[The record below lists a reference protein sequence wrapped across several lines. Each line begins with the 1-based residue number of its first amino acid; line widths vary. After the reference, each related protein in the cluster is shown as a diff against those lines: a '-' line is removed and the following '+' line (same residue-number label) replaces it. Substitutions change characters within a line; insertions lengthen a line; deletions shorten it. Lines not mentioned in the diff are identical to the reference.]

1 MENTEDKR
9 PISSDKYSTALYNT
23 LKLNNAY
30 DKDYDTFYNDFYAPG
45 IKGYTYR
52 KEVYDF
58 MKKGGVDYI
67 GDTYEE
73 FASKIGLHAID
84 PQTQQ
89 TPMGADSISKDMP
102 PVEVTPT
109 KKPEAKKEEK
119 PEVSA
124 EAVSEN
130 QHPTDTL
137 QDFNPNVSRM
147 RNAGTDYYLQAAE
160 EISNN
165 AYSKSLEELANQAAK
180 DLKKKAYQ
188 KPKEDSYVRL
198 NQTARYIPIR
208 SLPKDADLD
217 SVFEAALTF
226 ENQVCGGAK
235 EYTFASLGGDIQERY
250 EKWKALKGLGS
261 SYTQETASM
270 SPNAVYLQAINLQ
283 ALGKERPAWIS
294 ELRWNEALNYDKNKL
309 NKITAELEQEDQK
322 RRLKRSDGAYPDD
335 VSLNG
340 MYHANYTALMA
351 SDIYNNGTNK
361 TIFVLFQDGRIRP
374 LQAPDPSI
382 LRGGVEA
389 QRELFRRQYEK
400 MTFGE
405 EGKDYTDPYE
415 KNRVVGNFLQNGEVC
430 HIIYFPYMIEQRRWD
445 DAQEL
450 IKIGLGGKFNEE
462 GVLLNPDDRLQIV
475 PVVVK
480 NGESEEDAIAKA
492 KVELDNKI
500 SKKLPYK
507 ETYLQQQIAQA
518 REALKKEQERLKQL
532 GDHDAVKGSFF
543 PRMYNPRYYKDFLE
557 STTEEGVKRSDEVA
571 LARGNIRK
579 LEESIKKYIQALE
592 ALRTGDKVGAWGGFL
607 EGISDLDNWTFGL
620 YNLRENLVAVK
631 AHEGKMGQE
640 AKDRLG
646 LARSLSQESM
656 SAFHRHGEGRLYGPA
671 FGAGYSFPFTIGA
684 IATYGAGNVA
694 ARGIIRGG
702 SRMAAKYGTNWL
714 FDTTIRATTRLAAIN
729 AAGVIDSSFQMPRI
743 ISDAAIEKM
752 GLMNYTFDE
761 NQRIVV
767 TGTQQEKSWG
777 HSLLHSGL
785 NTLVQNVSERVGTYV
800 LEPVAKAFGIGKISL
815 RSFGEALPYNK
826 TIHMIQNGAFAK
838 AMSKVYGTFEKGGY
852 DGFVNEVL
860 EEYIANPMT
869 ATFDENYTFADIF
882 DSRQNLDTA
891 LSVWASSILMLGLS
905 STASSVKYYR
915 TLRSVNSAY
924 DKAEANA
931 RRLFGNENWDKIQ
944 NTILRLEGEPLVNA
958 IYAGVCQNK
967 SLSDEQKKAFL
978 NYVRAQKAQA
988 VFNNAVSEKYSFS
1001 LTGEELNEMNAM
1013 TIHAYAE
1020 GRNMQTPQEYAQA
1033 QQAFADTREMAMS
1046 ALGVTDDIDAYLDTL
1061 GETPA
1066 EQLKKGVEAAKEK
1079 GLDEKAANAALSA
1092 YLNAR
1097 EQQKGALDA
1106 ITTDESIRRQ
1116 HANNVIRQITFE
1128 NEADSEGGSGKIIL
1142 VNVKGKEKPVF
1153 LIRGR
1158 YENGS
1163 ITGETVV
1170 ISEGNGVIEMI
1181 PASEVEGIVEES
1193 DAMTE
1198 RQREYDKID
1207 AENKEQQ
1214 RLINLNMDT
1223 PLAGQGGILMD
1234 EEGHRRQV
1242 GIKCVYND
1250 EQGNPASVLVIDQ
1263 NNNDYLI
1270 PIDVF
1275 REQRGRGRK
1284 FEAIE
1289 PYLDETDDEYH
1300 AAEGPMN
1307 EEYKL
1312 ANKEQEGVSEENAQ
1326 GAAEG
1331 VTPQPTTDATEKPT
1345 KPEVKYDYHVKM
1357 KDVGGNAVSGRVTN
1371 LTADGVEIEFDAPY
1385 NGKMVD
1391 RIPLAD
1397 FDSGVSEIADA
1408 NGNVLWNETE
1418 AVGDTEVSPQVDAT
1432 LTQVGQEDAEKPAIA
1447 QAEQDE
1453 AHKPTALERI
1463 PRNENGE
1470 PLFEQAENPEV
1481 AWDALVEFSDGNAAT
1496 AKEIADAMTEEKRK
1510 ALEKAQKLKLKGK
1523 TPAELLASK
1532 QANAAELVKA
1542 ESEYNHWQR
1551 MANVEQNRQNAIRA
1565 QQEAEA
1571 RQRATERAEAERAE
1585 REAREEAERR
1595 EREALEGIPEWH
1607 MDTPENARKRGA
1619 RRYGGQIFT
1628 RQEPVNGVV
1637 GKEVEV
1643 KFSQKDLPKG
1653 HVVVMEAEQ
1662 LQPSHIQGKRNPMFF
1677 IEEAQPK
1684 NRAEDVSQTAARNIA
1699 ENIRPQEITS
1709 STTAYTGAPTINTR
1723 GEVIQGNNRSDAL
1736 RYLWQNN
1743 LPKQQQAYKQYLLDQ
1758 AEQLGLDSNA
1768 INAMQHPVLVNQLDV
1783 DDAEAI
1789 RLGQMTAQDT
1799 ESGGVERIKPK
1810 NVAQK
1815 LGDNMRTF
1823 ANRLLSSSDNDVTF
1837 GQLVDRNGED
1847 VLNWMNQIGAISN
1860 TQYQSAFDSKG
1871 KLTPE
1876 AKNDL
1881 QKVLYQAVF
1890 KGGSQQL
1897 EEMFDRLPAKA
1908 QRAILSTA
1916 FRDMDSPFAGKMLP
1930 EIQSSII
1937 AYNALM
1943 QDEGFASAK
1952 NMEEVLRAIELFKH
1966 QTALDDRFEQYMPAD
1981 NFSNFALHLAGLY
1994 KASDMSQTTIAS
2006 YFNEMY
2012 DLAQGKKA
2020 ATLFEEADTTE
2031 YPLAEVIKKVLGID
2045 YKPAKNGNNNVANG
2059 GADVALRN
2067 QESQGRQPRSNKPS
2081 ASGEQNQTGTESSE
2095 RGEGVGVSDNKQ
2107 GRQVDIEVNAPRK
2120 GDLAEAQENRPK
2132 NSTQA
2137 AVENKESKP
2146 VRFEA
2151 GRRLTKEEKKEVL
2164 NTLRDAFKE
2173 NGVPYHIE
2181 ESDFGKERRVYEP
2194 TSEDWVKSDITGRPL
2209 RYYITLPDGRVAHPT
2224 ELFPNISGREV
2235 TGHVNRMALLEKEA
2249 SELISKQL
2257 NGFPSEYIPTAISI
2271 LKKMQSLPHD
2281 VRDMGYGPYFLVSY
2295 DYIFNGKYYG
2305 NSPLFVSL
2313 FAHSVVKESSDAI
2326 EATVKVVNNSYYM
2339 VDALLSALKK
2349 KYNSTQA
2356 AVESASAEVETSP
2369 TEAQKK
2375 AGNYK
2380 MGHVKVGAFDV
2391 TIENPKGSER
2401 SGTDANGKKWS
2412 VKMHNTY
2419 GYIRGTEGVDGDH
2432 IDVFLAEDMDKWD
2445 GKYVFVVDQY
2455 NPDGTFD
2462 EHKVMLGFNSM
2473 EEARSAYLSN
2483 YEKGWENGRRIVV
2496 AKIKTDGFQ
2505 KWVDSSHRKTKPF
2518 AHYVIAGAADVSDN
2532 EKKPSASK
2540 KGKPHVSKEN
2550 EVKRTVEHFPMET
2563 PEEAAAFD
2571 KRVPE
2576 MKDSELLAY
2585 MQEDG
2590 KGDINSAYHMNIYDE
2605 YDYRHT
2611 DEQTEA
2617 YNIYIQQLHDSNT
2630 TLEQAE
2636 EMLGNILGDVERFA
2650 TDERSQLIGQ
2660 SDALQ
2665 DYITEL
2671 ERQKEDERAEA
2682 ENSAENTDANHVGAA
2697 DVAENKS
2704 AEPVEADKSK
2714 QYGEYQEV
2722 YDNFVSDV
2730 ENRGMIPDLRAIKN
2744 KIRDTKRRLTVLK
2757 NGATTSIQSDE
2768 DLKRFEAAEKKLTD
2782 LLHVYEA
2789 MRDYTEARI
2798 KKAEAAAQRKPWS
2811 EKNAQER
2818 MDEASKNPLTEE
2830 EIQNAPTDEVNK
2842 ANALDYL
2849 SGNHGLIQS
2858 ISYLKVYEDV
2868 RNPNGS
2874 AASDSG
2880 TKDKTQLAGRSNSAS
2895 EGRDTGGKSGGT
2907 DGRVDNGGSR
2917 ENVSEQSDGGKSGE
2931 RSTRDNAGEGSNTG
2945 ISTEEQPVG
2954 RRDANSGKPRRGG
2967 TSWRT
2972 RSDGGRS
2979 GRGESGNPAT
2989 ENGTRRAASESVKE
3003 ESADDFLNQALGEFK
3018 DVLDDFIKAGRG
3030 ELSISLVGLNSKQME
3045 ILPRLIQVGAKVGYA
3060 YIRKGVHGFTEWANH
3075 VKEAIGKYLRDA
3087 NLSDDEIDAFIKEM
3101 WKSKIPFDGQIHT
3114 LEEWASIY
3122 SKKDLRN
3129 KVRTTI
3135 EKKREAQRQAES
3147 ISVKTGDIN
3156 NIRETLPFLLPQQ
3169 QEDVLRAETQF
3180 FDETHQDREH
3190 ANGKGYM
3197 FTNGTGTGKTYT
3209 GLGIVKRFVKQGKKR
3224 ILILTPS
3231 QPKVRDWIND
3241 GKNLGLEIKSLD
3253 DWAKE
3258 RGTTATTEAGE
3269 GTIITTYANFRQN
3282 EELLNGTFDLIVY
3295 DESHRLMENKNA
3307 ANTIGTN
3314 QHHMIANRDA
3324 AFATIRLRKINPF
3337 YQERDKVND
3346 EFKEKREQLVKELTQ
3361 ENPNEMD
3368 GSLVSKG
3375 LIPHSTDAF
3384 NWHEEDTER
3393 FPEFAQ
3399 LHNRFQ
3405 ELTETI
3411 IKEVDPQI
3419 EEQAKKDAAHT
3430 KVVFL
3435 SATPFNTREN
3445 IDYAQGYIFSYP
3457 DKEQTRGYSI
3467 ASPMTIFFEE
3477 HFGAA
3482 YKWRYGRLEHSE
3494 RNAEA
3499 IAQQE
3504 REFSDWLQHTLCT
3517 MSGRIIDSEY
3527 DYSRDFP
3534 VVSVEH
3540 AEEINNAAEEIL
3552 RDKYFN
3558 MAYHKVFGNYNYA
3571 GALFETLKV
3580 ATLIPRIKQH
3590 LEAGRK
3596 VVIFHRRVESK
3607 TPLIPPFAAML
3618 SACHAIIDEMKIKN
3632 KPKEEIDAAR
3642 HRLEELKEKWR
3653 GLLKWE
3659 SMLDYSMPREQIAK
3673 AFGADNVLY
3682 FSGQESTKVKNQA
3695 VDSFNNDESGKN
3707 IIVIQEASG
3716 KEGISLH
3723 DTTGKHQRVLITL
3736 ALPQS
3741 PITALQ
3747 IEGRIYR
3754 IGNRSNAIFE
3764 YPLLGLN
3771 SEIILFGQ
3779 KFNGQIG
3786 TTENLA
3792 LGSQARNLRESFA
3805 RSVEES
3811 GKDVPIEEQGFGGKE
3826 ADAAERDE
3834 TSPFDRA
3841 VLDYYGNQKLK
3852 GKRDSREGVDYYPTP
3867 EPLGFKMV
3875 EWGNLNDGET
3885 ALEPSAG
3892 HGAIARYVPSA
3903 NPLTA
3908 IEPSQNLFAK
3918 LQLKA
3923 GGSGRKFVNTIFEG
3937 YNVVNKHDVIFMN
3950 PPFGTGGR
3958 LAVDHV
3964 AKAFTHLTEGGRI
3977 VAIIPRGS
3985 TDKKFDKWIDE
3996 QENAV
4001 VTGEIMLP
4009 DITFQQAGTSVM
4021 ARVLVI
4027 DKVTN
4032 QSLRSEAESK
4042 YRRIDLSRRKYD
4054 KIEDFFEDIRDI
4066 QMPSRTIDEK
4076 ARMLKRA
4083 APALRDIK
4091 ELKGVVDVQAQDD
4104 GIDIRTK
4111 GSAMGFYLD
4120 LTVSDFSLQQQLR
4133 TKYQRY
4139 AQEIEWNEHRHNE
4152 KAVEIY
4158 KAYNDLV
4165 CRLLG
4170 KTEEEVESDITREKM
4185 GLEQPH
4191 EEQGVAIDV
4200 APQAEESPS
4209 SEQNESTTESS
4220 PYHYELKHHTK
4231 TGAEMFMAMPN
4242 EKSGLSSEEY
4252 SSMLAKAKKHGGYW
4266 NRFMKGFAFP
4276 SEKSAKDFLAETGN
4290 TEPQADERYQKAG
4303 TPLTPNSAEVA
4314 LRDAIA
4320 DLIRKSGLDVLE
4332 SKVGQQVL
4340 DEANGRYVR
4349 LSAKQKRAL
4358 ETATIADESTNNAT
4372 VVSSA
4377 AGAKIQ
4383 KNLEALADSY
4393 KKRPNK
4399 ARGFITDLSRSLD
4412 LEQHEASQYGT
4423 FVTEN
4428 GKTVTI
4434 RVSNH
4439 NARVSNFD
4447 RNGEIDG
4454 ISIVIS
4460 SHGNKGLN
4468 NDGNAHIVEFFY
4480 SKQSLERSEGK
4491 PLADIIR
4498 SVSTALK
4505 NGEFKDNTGL
4515 AQRQEV
4521 NEQTIREHRVYHGS
4535 GADFNHFDHS
4545 HMGEGQ
4551 GTQSFGWG
4559 TYVTSSKAIG
4569 KTYSES
4575 ARKKPTYLYG
4585 KFKMSSDEFHDYVL
4599 GAIVGYWNEDMLNDF
4614 MYNLERYG
4622 VTRAKDILK
4631 KGDLA
4636 QYKNLFY
4643 QSIGDTR
4650 NYAEGKIKAART
4662 LLSLKG
4668 IRIRKPKTHLY
4679 TVEIPEDNG
4688 SNYLD
4693 WKAEVGVRLLNKVNS
4708 QLEQQG
4714 KSLINP
4720 KLDKRHEF
4728 LSGEDLYRALSIK
4741 MAKDEATFIDYKA
4754 ASEFLSSLGLVGIK
4768 YPAGTI
4774 HGGAKEGDTNY
4785 VIFNEKDAKIT
4796 DHIRFFRTS
4805 NGEAYGFTVGGKIY
4819 IDPRIATAE
4828 TPIHEYAHLWAT
4840 AMREGNPTE
4849 WKNIV
4854 GLMKGTSV
4862 WAEVQ
4867 KLYPEL
4873 KNDDDI
4879 ADEVLAT
4886 FSGRRGAERLRA
4898 EQQKIMQ
4905 GDGSVFEKAAAV
4917 GALARVKQ
4925 ALSKFWKG
4933 VADFLGIHYTSA
4945 EEVADRVMKDL
4956 LEGVDPRKFGV
4967 SSNDDIRLSTSEELS
4982 QRYGSRWIEEQT
4994 NEDGRHTTQVK
5005 NTINSYKKFGD
5016 FVKRDSNGKNVSIL
5030 DASSGLGLGTEWM
5043 RENGMNVDDV
5053 EPYPSEN
5060 RIAPTYTSYN
5070 DIHKKYDY
5078 IISNAV
5084 LNVIP
5089 DDWRANVLHDMTDK
5103 LKKGGKLVIN
5113 VRSAESIRKQGK
5125 EGITRI
5131 TQDDASE
5138 ILVLRP
5144 NGSIKAYQKG
5154 FTKDELK
5161 KWCET
5166 ELGSDYSVEIA
5177 NEKNAGG
5184 SYDTAVVVTKNS
5196 ESDNILYRQG
5206 EDTPHVSTSS
5216 ESKTKAAQKA
5226 TENLNLGGRVVV
5238 HESTE
5243 GFEGREA
5250 TAKGWYDTRTGQ
5262 IHVVLSNN
5270 ADAADVTQTI
5280 LHEAVAHHG
5289 LRELFGHNVM
5299 DAFLD
5304 SVLAAAS
5311 QEVKDAINELRR
5323 GNGWNFRTATEEYLA
5338 GLAERTDFERMTAEE
5353 RGLFATLRRLFN
5365 RALEFLGLKNHE
5377 LSDRELAYI
5386 LWCSYQNLKTDVKGR
5401 YVAEAERIAMRYKLK
5416 AGKNAMTDTEKKE
5429 HSVLL
5434 RGKLDNLQEIL
5445 AKDTY
5450 ERLVTSGAHLERTAW
5465 VDMLSPLQ
5473 DLQHAIEKNG
5483 GFKLGD
5489 FENPYNAYITMSSRN
5504 YAQMDI
5510 YKRTLYADMIEA
5522 IHALGSETGR
5532 SYEEIK
5538 MYVMAK
5544 HGMERQK
5551 YMAGKAAEEAYNRY
5565 KSIHPFGQ
5573 KTLDDFI
5580 DEYEEKSFAGLTE
5593 LFGTQSVS
5601 DAMDEAQK
5609 YVDEVEADSGSLAD
5623 SLWYSIRDATKSSL
5637 QRAYEAGLISK
5648 ETYDNVSSMYQYY
5661 IPLRGFDETTSDEV
5675 YEYFGDQT
5683 INGGTGS
5690 FMKKAKGRKSVADDP
5705 FAVIGNMAEMAI
5717 MQSNRNLMK
5726 QQLLNLALNHPSDLI
5741 SVSDLYVKFDE
5752 DYDNGDGTRGAWVPV
5767 AVPDTSGM
5775 TTEEANQVMLDFQDD
5790 MEEKVKAEPDTYALA
5805 HQKPHI
5811 PYRVLGRNMNEHQV
5825 MVKRGGK
5832 TYILTI
5838 NGNPRAAQA
5847 INGLLNPD
5855 ATENPGAIALKA
5867 MTNWI
5872 ARMATA
5878 RNVEFAISNA
5888 MRDLEFSTTLIP
5900 KEGTE
5905 YYGRYVKN
5913 YLTCVKNIG
5922 RLVNRL
5928 NGNTLDMSNP
5938 LEKAFYDFIY
5948 NGGETGYTF
5957 MKGVERYKGEI
5968 TKALSELR
5976 AKEGKSNTERLGNKI
5991 VYGHHYIINDAWNIY
6006 MKGAEYL
6013 SRCTEDWV
6021 RFAVFLTSR
6030 QSGRSMEQSIMDAK
6044 EVTVNFNRKGAGS
6057 KSAGKWDVSNFF
6069 SMNNLHF
6076 LSAYAASAFKNF
6088 YAFSNASIQG
6098 IDKNVRLHLNH
6109 TAGMLMWDGA
6119 AVMLGMLSAM
6129 CVPLMLSAIG
6139 GDPDD
6144 YWDMPDSMRRMGI
6157 MLPLGKDGR
6166 FLTLPMSIE
6175 HRAAYGI
6182 GELLGTVVC
6191 GSENLPA
6198 SEITFQ
6204 AFEQLSQILPL
6215 DLTEGNGSMLSLVP
6229 TAVRPEVEIAFNK
6242 NWLGMPIYKEPFNKN
6257 TPAFRNVYQ
6266 STNPNYIAMSKWLNE
6281 VQGGGDYERAGVQ
6294 VNPAMV
6300 QHLVESYTGGAGK
6313 FVSRTSGVIAKI
6325 IQGEQIRSNEIPF
6338 YRTLVKSVDDRTHNR
6353 AARERFQREY
6363 DKGQKLIYKI
6373 DNYQKESAR
6382 GNSQYVKELDEFA
6395 KSKDFMSYMLWKSY
6409 NSVKSQFDNARSYIG
6424 DDKDKRAAL
6433 DHAQMLVRKMMTE
6446 CARAVEDSKTQ
6457 EEADKKIGRIQSE
6470 YTPQIK
6476 ESLSKVEE

>member
-1 MENTEDKR
+1 MEDKK
-9 PISSDKYSTALYNT
+9 PVSSDKWTEALYET

-52 KEVYDF
+52 KDVYDD
-58 MKKGGVDYI
+58 MTSHGLDLGAS
-67 GDTYEE
+67 YED

-89 TPMGADSISKDMP
+89 TPMGADSISKDMK

-124 EAVSEN
+124 EEVSEN

-492 KVELDNKI
+492 KVELDNEI

-532 GDHDAVKGSFF
+532 GKHDAVKGSYLPPMF
-543 PRMYNPRYYKDFLE
+543 NSKYYDDLLE
-557 STTEEGVKRSDEVA
+557 SSTEEGVKRSDEVA

-579 LEESIKKYIQALE
+579 LEKSIKKYTQALE

-607 EGISDLDNWTFGL
+607 EGISDRDNWTFGL

-785 NTLVQNVSERVGTYV
+785 NTLTQNASERIGTYV

-815 RSFGEALPYNK
+815 RSFGEAFPYNK

-915 TLRSVNSAY
+915 TLRSVNNAY

-1066 EQLKKGVEAAKEK
+1066 EQLKKGVEAAKEN

-1097 EQQKGALDA
+1097 EQQKGAMDG
-1106 ITTDESIRRQ
+1106 ITSDESIRRQ
-1116 HANNVIRQITFE
+1116 HADNVIRQITFE
-1128 NEADSEGGSGKIIL
+1128 NEADSEGGSGKVIL
-1142 VNVKGKEKPVF
+1142 VNVKGREKPVF

-1170 ISEGNGVIEMI
+1170 VSEGNGVIEMI

-1198 RQREYDKID
+1198 RQRKYDKID

-1242 GIKCVYND
+1242 GIKCVFND
-1250 EQGNPASVLVIDQ
+1250 EQGNPASVLVVDQ

-1289 PYLDETDDEYH
+1289 PYLDETDEEYH

-1307 EEYKL
+1307 EEYNL
-1312 ANKEQEGVSEENAQ
+1312 ANKEQEGVSEEDAQ

-1331 VTPQPTTDATEKPT
+1331 VTPQSATDATEKPT

-1357 KDVGGNAVSGRVTN
+1357 KDGSGNAVSGRVTN
-1371 LTADGVEIEFDAPY
+1371 LSADGVEIEFDAPY

-1397 FDSGVSEIADA
+1397 FDNGVSEIADA

-1418 AVGDTEVSPQVDAT
+1418 AVGDTEVAPQVDAT
-1432 LTQVGQEDAEKPAIA
+1432 PTQVGQEDAEKSAIA
-1447 QAEQDE
+1447 QAEQE
-1453 AHKPTALERI
+1453 HKPTALERI
-1463 PRNENGE
+1463 PVNEAGE
-1470 PLFEQAENPEV
+1470 RMFEQADKET
-1481 AWDALVEFSDGNAAT
+1481 ALDALDEMTGHNSTNTAA
-1496 AKEIADAMTEEKRK
+1496 IV
-1510 ALEKAQKLKLKGK
+1510 KAQYKQAQADLDKLKKKAPTRKEPVLRGTPMEMLK
-1523 TPAELLASK
+1523 
-1532 QANAAELVKA
+1532 
-1542 ESEYNHWQR
+1542 
-1551 MANVEQNRQNAIRA
+1551 A
-1565 QQEAEA
+1565 QQEADANYNAAMTQYNAQVAEA
-1571 RQRATERAEAERAE
+1571 EAKLDAWTKIYALMNERERAAREQAEAEQRERDKKLHDEAVAKLEEQKRIAAEKAAEQEAVGTHAVNPKIKKKWNDAVKIEGNANAITLADGSTIRGRYVLTESGAATASHDVNNAYEPTEGFPIDENGESVNDRDYKRDKDAQRIVREMADNYDSRALQTPVIVSKDGVVLSGNNRTMSGELAAQQGTDKAYIDYLREFGKMFGFTSEQIEGMKHPRVVFVLDEALPYDAKTFARFNAEQQKRQNKPEHAVKLGKIVPDSVFASITNDISRFDRMSDFYADEKSVDSAISKLLEAGVINEMQLPELRTGNSLSASGKELIENALIGKVFQSSPDAVRQIIGNPTLRQSIIMGLNEIANNRTLAKSGYDLSQELGAAVDLVARAKTLHPDIYKEGVPVSPFGREQGLFDDEYGDSRVTDGIVLLLADLLNSGKPSELRKVLASYNNEAAAFAAGQIDMFSGEVTSKEELLNNVLNHFRNATPKEQQAIVDAAVAERKRRAEASKQVGDASERSGSDVTNAE
-1585 REAREEAERR
+1585 VGNSKDAGNGQQDSSKKTNTDKITPIGESDFGFVYDQFKGNAQGAIQQLMKMQDG
-1595 EREALEGIPEWH
+1595 EALGALHHDEIGDIDLVWGKAGTKKSDGYGLAKLVKFHPEVLDNLQGILDGMHITMRSENRVQLESDEYQAAVRLTWNGKEKLWLLTAFKKKE
-1607 MDTPENARKRGA
+1607 TPEPTNSRTDVDSNLDGKSDDTA
-1619 RRYGGQIFT
+1619 T
-1628 RQEPVNGVV
+1628 RQ
-1637 GKEVEV
+1637 
-1643 KFSQKDLPKG
+1643 S
-1653 HVVVMEAEQ
+1653 
-1662 LQPSHIQGKRNPMFF
+1662 S
-1677 IEEAQPK
+1677 
-1684 NRAEDVSQTAARNIA
+1684 DVST
-1699 ENIRPQEITS
+1699 
-1709 STTAYTGAPTINTR
+1709 
-1723 GEVIQGNNRSDAL
+1723 D
-1736 RYLWQNN
+1736 
-1743 LPKQQQAYKQYLLDQ
+1743 
-1758 AEQLGLDSNA
+1758 
-1768 INAMQHPVLVNQLDV
+1768 
-1783 DDAEAI
+1783 
-1789 RLGQMTAQDT
+1789 
-1799 ESGGVERIKPK
+1799 
-1810 NVAQK
+1810 
-1815 LGDNMRTF
+1815 
-1823 ANRLLSSSDNDVTF
+1823 
-1837 GQLVDRNGED
+1837 
-1847 VLNWMNQIGAISN
+1847 
-1860 TQYQSAFDSKG
+1860 
-1871 KLTPE
+1871 
-1876 AKNDL
+1876 
-1881 QKVLYQAVF
+1881 KV
-1890 KGGSQQL
+1890 
-1897 EEMFDRLPAKA
+1897 
-1908 QRAILSTA
+1908 
-1916 FRDMDSPFAGKMLP
+1916 
-1930 EIQSSII
+1930 
-1937 AYNALM
+1937 
-1943 QDEGFASAK
+1943 
-1952 NMEEVLRAIELFKH
+1952 
-1966 QTALDDRFEQYMPAD
+1966 
-1981 NFSNFALHLAGLY
+1981 
-1994 KASDMSQTTIAS
+1994 
-2006 YFNEMY
+2006 
-2012 DLAQGKKA
+2012 
-2020 ATLFEEADTTE
+2020 
-2031 YPLAEVIKKVLGID
+2031 
-2045 YKPAKNGNNNVANG
+2045 
-2059 GADVALRN
+2059 
-2067 QESQGRQPRSNKPS
+2067 
-2081 ASGEQNQTGTESSE
+2081 TESSP
-2095 RGEGVGVSDNKQ
+2095 ST
-2107 GRQVDIEVNAPRK
+2107 
-2120 GDLAEAQENRPK
+2120 QENRPK
-2132 NSTQA
+2132 NSTQS
-2137 AVENKESKP
+2137 AVK
-2146 VRFEA
+2146 
-2151 GRRLTKEEKKEVL
+2151 
-2164 NTLRDAFKE
+2164 
-2173 NGVPYHIE
+2173 
-2181 ESDFGKERRVYEP
+2181 
-2194 TSEDWVKSDITGRPL
+2194 
-2209 RYYITLPDGRVAHPT
+2209 
-2224 ELFPNISGREV
+2224 
-2235 TGHVNRMALLEKEA
+2235 
-2249 SELISKQL
+2249 
-2257 NGFPSEYIPTAISI
+2257 
-2271 LKKMQSLPHD
+2271 
-2281 VRDMGYGPYFLVSY
+2281 
-2295 DYIFNGKYYG
+2295 
-2305 NSPLFVSL
+2305 
-2313 FAHSVVKESSDAI
+2313 
-2326 EATVKVVNNSYYM
+2326 
-2339 VDALLSALKK
+2339 
-2349 KYNSTQA
+2349 
-2356 AVESASAEVETSP
+2356 SASAEVETSP

-2412 VKMHNTY
+2412 VKMNNTY

-2432 IDVFLAEDMDKWD
+2432 IDVFLAENMDKWD

-2496 AKIKTDGFQ
+2496 ARIKTDGFQ

-2518 AHYVIAGAADVSDN
+2518 AHYVIAGAADVA
-2532 EKKPSASK
+2532 E
-2540 KGKPHVSKEN
+2540 GKPKNESDRAIPPSTSDKVRMQKAQGYSEFTEKHGVNADDVRAYAEGMALGNVVMANQAFTEIRRTKRIEHRGMKLSEFAKAFKPIKEELYEKFGN
-2550 EVKRTVEHFPMET
+2550 VDELNQEYERRAEEERNMM
-2563 PEEAAAFD
+2563 EAA
-2571 KRVPE
+2571 R
-2576 MKDSELLAY
+2576 
-2585 MQEDG
+2585 
-2590 KGDINSAYHMNIYDE
+2590 
-2605 YDYRHT
+2605 
-2611 DEQTEA
+2611 
-2617 YNIYIQQLHDSNT
+2617 
-2630 TLEQAE
+2630 
-2636 EMLGNILGDVERFA
+2636 
-2650 TDERSQLIGQ
+2650 
-2660 SDALQ
+2660 
-2665 DYITEL
+2665 
-2671 ERQKEDERAEA
+2671 
-2682 ENSAENTDANHVGAA
+2682 
-2697 DVAENKS
+2697 
-2704 AEPVEADKSK
+2704 
-2714 QYGEYQEV
+2714 
-2722 YDNFVSDV
+2722 
-2730 ENRGMIPDLRAIKN
+2730 
-2744 KIRDTKRRLTVLK
+2744 
-2757 NGATTSIQSDE
+2757 
-2768 DLKRFEAAEKKLTD
+2768 
-2782 LLHVYEA
+2782 
-2789 MRDYTEARI
+2789 
-2798 KKAEAAAQRKPWS
+2798 KKAEEEERKRQAHLDELSLLDDAAIDERYMEALQRGDEATAREMLDEAARRKGYGDTASDYQGVGAWVAPANPGYENDADRRADVEDNAPDVNIEDIALGYSLVDEKYWQEPRKYMQTDATAIES
-2811 EKNAQER
+2811 VNAIREAIAAVRRGEKNV
-2818 MDEASKNPLTEE
+2818 K
-2830 EIQNAPTDEVNK
+2830 V
-2842 ANALDYL
+2842 
-2849 SGNHGLIQS
+2849 
-2858 ISYLKVYEDV
+2858 KVY
-2868 RNPNGS
+2868 
-2874 AASDSG
+2874 
-2880 TKDKTQLAGRSNSAS
+2880 
-2895 EGRDTGGKSGGT
+2895 
-2907 DGRVDNGGSR
+2907 
-2917 ENVSEQSDGGKSGE
+2917 
-2931 RSTRDNAGEGSNTG
+2931 
-2945 ISTEEQPVG
+2945 
-2954 RRDANSGKPRRGG
+2954 
-2967 TSWRT
+2967 
-2972 RSDGGRS
+2972 
-2979 GRGESGNPAT
+2979 
-2989 ENGTRRAASESVKE
+2989 RAVPTSVKE
-3003 ESADDFLNQALGEFK
+3003 GKLRNGDWVTPSKDYAKMHGEH
-3018 DVLDDFIKAGRG
+3018 
-3030 ELSISLVGLNSKQME
+3030 
-3045 ILPRLIQVGAKVGYA
+3045 RL
-3060 YIRKGVHGFTEWANH
+3060 E
-3075 VKEAIGKYLRDA
+3075 GKYRIIE
-3087 NLSDDEIDAFIKEM
+3087 DEVSVNDLWWDGNDSRE
-3101 WKSKIPFDGQIHT
+3101 WGFD
-3114 LEEWASIY
+3114 
-3122 SKKDLRN
+3122 
-3129 KVRTTI
+3129 
-3135 EKKREAQRQAES
+3135 
-3147 ISVKTGDIN
+3147 
-3156 NIRETLPFLLPQQ
+3156 
-3169 QEDVLRAETQF
+3169 
-3180 FDETHQDREH
+3180 
-3190 ANGKGYM
+3190 NGKGYKYKNVKNNRKSDDLV
-3197 FTNGTGTGKTYT
+3197 TRDDKGNV
-3209 GLGIVKRFVKQGKKR
+3209 IPPSKRF
-3224 ILILTPS
+3224 
-3231 QPKVRDWIND
+3231 
-3241 GKNLGLEIKSLD
+3241 
-3253 DWAKE
+3253 
-3258 RGTTATTEAGE
+3258 
-3269 GTIITTYANFRQN
+3269 
-3282 EELLNGTFDLIVY
+3282 
-3295 DESHRLMENKNA
+3295 
-3307 ANTIGTN
+3307 N
-3314 QHHMIANRDA
+3314 Q
-3324 AFATIRLRKINPF
+3324 RK
-3337 YQERDKVND
+3337 
-3346 EFKEKREQLVKELTQ
+3346 
-3361 ENPNEMD
+3361 
-3368 GSLVSKG
+3368 
-3375 LIPHSTDAF
+3375 
-3384 NWHEEDTER
+3384 
-3393 FPEFAQ
+3393 
-3399 LHNRFQ
+3399 
-3405 ELTETI
+3405 
-3411 IKEVDPQI
+3411 
-3419 EEQAKKDAAHT
+3419 
-3430 KVVFL
+3430 
-3435 SATPFNTREN
+3435 
-3445 IDYAQGYIFSYP
+3445 
-3457 DKEQTRGYSI
+3457 
-3467 ASPMTIFFEE
+3467 
-3477 HFGAA
+3477 
-3482 YKWRYGRLEHSE
+3482 
-3494 RNAEA
+3494 
-3499 IAQQE
+3499 
-3504 REFSDWLQHTLCT
+3504 
-3517 MSGRIIDSEY
+3517 
-3527 DYSRDFP
+3527 
-3534 VVSVEH
+3534 
-3540 AEEINNAAEEIL
+3540 
-3552 RDKYFN
+3552 
-3558 MAYHKVFGNYNYA
+3558 
-3571 GALFETLKV
+3571 
-3580 ATLIPRIKQH
+3580 
-3590 LEAGRK
+3590 
-3596 VVIFHRRVESK
+3596 
-3607 TPLIPPFAAML
+3607 
-3618 SACHAIIDEMKIKN
+3618 
-3632 KPKEEIDAAR
+3632 
-3642 HRLEELKEKWR
+3642 
-3653 GLLKWE
+3653 
-3659 SMLDYSMPREQIAK
+3659 
-3673 AFGADNVLY
+3673 
-3682 FSGQESTKVKNQA
+3682 
-3695 VDSFNNDESGKN
+3695 
-3707 IIVIQEASG
+3707 
-3716 KEGISLH
+3716 
-3723 DTTGKHQRVLITL
+3723 
-3736 ALPQS
+3736 
-3741 PITALQ
+3741 
-3747 IEGRIYR
+3747 
-3754 IGNRSNAIFE
+3754 
-3764 YPLLGLN
+3764 
-3771 SEIILFGQ
+3771 
-3779 KFNGQIG
+3779 
-3786 TTENLA
+3786 
-3792 LGSQARNLRESFA
+3792 
-3805 RSVEES
+3805 
-3811 GKDVPIEEQGFGGKE
+3811 
-3826 ADAAERDE
+3826 
-3834 TSPFDRA
+3834 
-3841 VLDYYGNQKLK
+3841 
-3852 GKRDSREGVDYYPTP
+3852 
-3867 EPLGFKMV
+3867 
-3875 EWGNLNDGET
+3875 
-3885 ALEPSAG
+3885 
-3892 HGAIARYVPSA
+3892 
-3903 NPLTA
+3903 
-3908 IEPSQNLFAK
+3908 
-3918 LQLKA
+3918 
-3923 GGSGRKFVNTIFEG
+3923 
-3937 YNVVNKHDVIFMN
+3937 
-3950 PPFGTGGR
+3950 
-3958 LAVDHV
+3958 
-3964 AKAFTHLTEGGRI
+3964 
-3977 VAIIPRGS
+3977 
-3985 TDKKFDKWIDE
+3985 
-3996 QENAV
+3996 
-4001 VTGEIMLP
+4001 
-4009 DITFQQAGTSVM
+4009 
-4021 ARVLVI
+4021 
-4027 DKVTN
+4027 
-4032 QSLRSEAESK
+4032 
-4042 YRRIDLSRRKYD
+4042 
-4054 KIEDFFEDIRDI
+4054 
-4066 QMPSRTIDEK
+4066 
-4076 ARMLKRA
+4076 
-4083 APALRDIK
+4083 
-4091 ELKGVVDVQAQDD
+4091 
-4104 GIDIRTK
+4104 
-4111 GSAMGFYLD
+4111 
-4120 LTVSDFSLQQQLR
+4120 
-4133 TKYQRY
+4133 
-4139 AQEIEWNEHRHNE
+4139 
-4152 KAVEIY
+4152 
-4158 KAYNDLV
+4158 
-4165 CRLLG
+4165 
-4170 KTEEEVESDITREKM
+4170 
-4185 GLEQPH
+4185 
-4191 EEQGVAIDV
+4191 
-4200 APQAEESPS
+4200 
-4209 SEQNESTTESS
+4209 
-4220 PYHYELKHHTK
+4220 
-4231 TGAEMFMAMPN
+4231 
-4242 EKSGLSSEEY
+4242 
-4252 SSMLAKAKKHGGYW
+4252 
-4266 NRFMKGFAFP
+4266 
-4276 SEKSAKDFLAETGN
+4276 
-4290 TEPQADERYQKAG
+4290 ADERYQKAG

-4320 DLIRKSGLDVLE
+4320 DLMRKSGLDVLE
-4332 SKVGQQVL
+4332 SKEGQRVL
-4340 DEANGRYVR
+4340 DEANGMVR
-4349 LSAKQKRAL
+4349 QMSFGEAYDYEAYPLGRVEPNLLEKEVNVVKADADHGFANYKEAKAWAKENVAKVYDNEESGGKGDVRISNAAIDKFMSQSAIDKSDSKDVHMAVLKVLPDVLKSSIDVETHPDFLKGEDGKRRVENGMNKDVLVHRCYGAVSIDGKPYRVKMTL
-4358 ETATIADESTNNAT
+4358 KEDPRDVSSPHVTHSYEATKIELLAGTWENQEGPSPNTNN
-4372 VVSSA
+4372 SISA
-4377 AGAKIQ
+4377 AKL
-4383 KNLEALADSY
+4383 LENVGLSY
-4393 KKRPNK
+4393 NSGEKVLDASKKR
-4399 ARGFITDLSRSLD
+4399 S
-4412 LEQHEASQYGT
+4412 YG
-4423 FVTEN
+4423 
-4428 GKTVTI
+4428 I
-4434 RVSNH
+4434 R
-4439 NARVSNFD
+4439 
-4447 RNGEIDG
+4447 
-4454 ISIVIS
+4454 
-4460 SHGNKGLN
+4460 K
-4468 NDGNAHIVEFFY
+4468 
-4480 SKQSLERSEGK
+4480 
-4491 PLADIIR
+4491 
-4498 SVSTALK
+4498 
-4505 NGEFKDNTGL
+4505 
-4515 AQRQEV
+4515 
-4521 NEQTIREHRVYHGS
+4521 HRVYHGS
-4535 GADFNHFDHS
+4535 G
-4545 HMGEGQ
+4545 
-4551 GTQSFGWG
+4551 
-4559 TYVTSSKAIG
+4559 V
-4569 KTYSES
+4569 
-4575 ARKKPTYLYG
+4575 
-4585 KFKMSSDEFHDYVL
+4585 
-4599 GAIVGYWNEDMLNDF
+4599 
-4614 MYNLERYG
+4614 
-4622 VTRAKDILK
+4622 
-4631 KGDLA
+4631 
-4636 QYKNLFY
+4636 
-4643 QSIGDTR
+4643 
-4650 NYAEGKIKAART
+4650 
-4662 LLSLKG
+4662 
-4668 IRIRKPKTHLY
+4668 
-4679 TVEIPEDNG
+4679 
-4688 SNYLD
+4688 
-4693 WKAEVGVRLLNKVNS
+4693 
-4708 QLEQQG
+4708 
-4714 KSLINP
+4714 
-4720 KLDKRHEF
+4720 
-4728 LSGEDLYRALSIK
+4728 
-4741 MAKDEATFIDYKA
+4741 
-4754 ASEFLSSLGLVGIK
+4754 
-4768 YPAGTI
+4768 
-4774 HGGAKEGDTNY
+4774 
-4785 VIFNEKDAKIT
+4785 
-4796 DHIRFFRTS
+4796 RFFRTS

-4956 LEGVDPRKFGV
+4956 LEGVDPRKFGETKDDGARFSAKQKKALETV
-4967 SSNDDIRLSTSEELS
+4967 SFSQNESYQQTAISSADGAKVLKKLDTLAERYTNSSVTNEKTFIGEVANSLGIYAPNRSSKYASFETKNGKVVTIRLSNHNAKASNFDMN
-4982 QRYGSRWIEEQT
+4982 
-4994 NEDGRHTTQVK
+4994 NEADGISIVVSPKK
-5005 NTINSYKKFGD
+5005 N
-5016 FVKRDSNGKNVSIL
+5016 
-5030 DASSGLGLGTEWM
+5030 
-5043 RENGMNVDDV
+5043 
-5053 EPYPSEN
+5053 
-5060 RIAPTYTSYN
+5060 
-5070 DIHKKYDY
+5070 
-5078 IISNAV
+5078 
-5084 LNVIP
+5084 
-5089 DDWRANVLHDMTDK
+5089 
-5103 LKKGGKLVIN
+5103 
-5113 VRSAESIRKQGK
+5113 
-5125 EGITRI
+5125 EGITNDGNAHI
-5131 TQDDASE
+5131 TEFYYD
-5138 ILVLRP
+5138 
-5144 NGSIKAYQKG
+5144 SIKLRRADGKPLAEIVRSIKQALYSG
-5154 FTKDELK
+5154 EFKDTTGLAERQEVNGDDVIRFLSIG
-5161 KWCET
+5161 EQGAATSDHT
-5166 ELGSDYSVEIA
+5166 EEVTTRIESLNIAREI
-5177 NEKNAGG
+5177 
-5184 SYDTAVVVTKNS
+5184 
-5196 ESDNILYRQG
+5196 
-5206 EDTPHVSTSS
+5206 EDTTHTAISS
-5216 ESKTKAAQKA
+5216 ESKAQTAQKA
-5226 TENLNLGGRVVV
+5226 TANLNLSGRVVV
-5238 HESTE
+5238 HESAE
-5243 GFEGREA
+5243 GLEGREA
-5250 TAKGWYDTRTGQ
+5250 TAKGWYDTKTGQ

-5353 RGLFATLRRLFN
+5353 RGLFATIRRLFN

-5377 LSDRELAYI
+5377 LSDMELAYT
-5386 LWCSYQNLKTDVKGR
+5386 LWCSYQNLKTGEKGR

-5450 ERLVTSGAHLERTAW
+5450 ERLVTSGSHLERTAW

-5538 MYVMAK
+5538 TYVMAK

-5551 YMAGKAAEEAYNRY
+5551 YMAEKAAEEAYDRY
-5565 KSIHPFGQ
+5565 KSMHPFGQ

-5609 YVDEVEADSGSLAD
+5609 YVEEVEAEAGSLTD
-5623 SLWYSIRDATKSSL
+5623 SMWDSIRAATKSSL

-5661 IPLRGFDETTSDEV
+5661 IPLRGFDEATSDEV

-5976 AKEGKSNTERLGNKI
+5976 AKEGKSKIERLSNKV
-5991 VYGHHYIINDAWNIY
+5991 VYGHHYVINDAWNIY

-6076 LSAYAASAFKNF
+6076 LSAYAASVFKNF

-6098 IDKNVRLHLNH
+6098 LDKNVRLHLNH

-6119 AVMLGMLSAM
+6119 AVALGMLSAM
-6129 CVPLMLSAIG
+6129 CIPLMLSAIG

-6144 YWDMPDSMRRMGI
+6144 YWDMSESMRRMGI

-6191 GSENLPA
+6191 GSENLPV

-6433 DHAQMLVRKMMTE
+6433 DHAQMLVQKMMTE

-6457 EEADKKIGRIQSE
+6457 EEADRKIGKIQGE

-6476 ESLSKVEE
+6476 ETLSKVEE

>member
-1 MENTEDKR
+1 MENKAEDKK
-9 PISSDKYSTALYNT
+9 PVVDKYTDYLYGV
-23 LKLNNAY
+23 LKDNNAY
-30 DKDYDTFYNDFYAPG
+30 DGDYNKFYNEFYQPG

-52 KEVYDF
+52 KELYDT
-58 MKKGGVDYI
+58 MTSHGIDLGAS
-67 GDTYEE
+67 YED
-73 FASKIGLHAID
+73 FANWIGLHAID

-89 TPMGADSISKDMP
+89 TPMGADSISKDMK

-180 DLKKKAYQ
+180 ELKKKAYQ

-235 EYTFASLGGDIQERY
+235 EYTFAPLGGDIQERY

-405 EGKDYTDPYE
+405 EGKEGYTDPYE

-450 IKIGLGGKFNEE
+450 IKIGLGGKFNEK

-492 KVELDNKI
+492 KVELDNEI

-532 GDHDAVKGSFF
+532 GDHDAVKGSYLPPMF
-543 PRMYNPRYYKDFLE
+543 NSKYYDDLLE
-557 STTEEGVKRSDEVA
+557 SSTEEGVKRSDEVA

-579 LEESIKKYIQALE
+579 LEKSIKKYTQALE

-785 NTLVQNVSERVGTYV
+785 NTLVQNASERVGTYV
-800 LEPVAKAFGIGKISL
+800 LNPVAKAFGIGKISL
-815 RSFGEALPYNK
+815 RSFGEAFPYNK

-1066 EQLKKGVEAAKEK
+1066 EQLKKGVEVAKEN

-1097 EQQKGALDA
+1097 EQQKGAMDG
-1106 ITTDESIRRQ
+1106 ITSDESIRRQ
-1116 HANNVIRQITFE
+1116 HADSVIRQITFE
-1128 NEADSEGGSGKIIL
+1128 NEADSEGGSGKVIL
-1142 VNVKGKEKPVF
+1142 VNVKGREKPVF

-1170 ISEGNGVIEMI
+1170 VSEGNGVIEMI

-1198 RQREYDKID
+1198 RQRKYDKID

-1242 GIKCVYND
+1242 GIKCVFND
-1250 EQGNPASVLVIDQ
+1250 EQGNPASVLVVDQ

-1289 PYLDETDDEYH
+1289 PYLDETDEEYH

-1307 EEYKL
+1307 EEYNL
-1312 ANKEQEGVSEENAQ
+1312 ANKEQEGVSEEDAQ

-1331 VTPQPTTDATEKPT
+1331 VTPQPATDATEKPT

-1357 KDVGGNAVSGRVTN
+1357 KDGSGNAVSGRVTN
-1371 LTADGVEIEFDAPY
+1371 LSADGVEIEFDAPY

-1391 RIPLAD
+1391 RIPLED
-1397 FDSGVSEIADA
+1397 FDNGVSEIADA

-1418 AVGDTEVSPQVDAT
+1418 AVGDTEVAPQVDAT
-1432 LTQVGQEDAEKPAIA
+1432 PTQVGQEDAEKPAIA
-1447 QAEQDE
+1447 QAEQE
-1453 AHKPTALERI
+1453 HKPTALERI
-1463 PRNENGE
+1463 PRSENGE

-1481 AWDALVEFSDGNAAT
+1481 AWDALVDFSDGNAAT

-1510 ALEKAQKLKLKGK
+1510 ALEKARKLKLKGK
-1523 TPAELLASK
+1523 TPAEMLASK
-1532 QANAAELVKA
+1532 QANAAELAKA

-1571 RQRATERAEAERAE
+1571 RQRATERAEAEKAE

-1743 LPKQQQAYKQYLLDQ
+1743 LPEQQQAYKQYLLDQ

-1799 ESGGVERIKPK
+1799 ESGGVERINPK

-1823 ANRLLSSSDNDVTF
+1823 ANRLLSSSDNDATF

-1952 NMEEVLRAIELFKH
+1952 NMEEVLRAIETFKH

-2067 QESQGRQPRSNKPS
+2067 QEGQGRQPRSNKPS
-2081 ASGEQNQTGTESSE
+2081 ASGEQNQTRTESSE
-2095 RGEGVGVSDNKQ
+2095 RGGGTENAGSTGGEKGNLPPTEGREESEENELDENGRPFIKAENGTTVFGEITDDSGLTAAPIKLSEGFQDANTGKGYGLVHIEANHGEQIRQAGFTSVKEFVSFVATHYDPDNIRVGKRRDDGSGTFLIQVTDTQDNTLF
-2107 GRQVDIEVNAPRK
+2107 IELSKDGSYWNVNSGGIFRK
-2120 GDLAEAQENRPK
+2120 GYSN
-2132 NSTQA
+2132 
-2137 AVENKESKP
+2137 
-2146 VRFEA
+2146 
-2151 GRRLTKEEKKEVL
+2151 KKETVAKTEPQQPTNAVSSDSSL
-2164 NTLRDAFKE
+2164 SANVKDGITNAEPNGEPTVSLDKGTTLPADQQTSDEENTKKVADSEGKNTLKAK
-2173 NGVPYHIE
+2173 
-2181 ESDFGKERRVYEP
+2181 
-2194 TSEDWVKSDITGRPL
+2194 
-2209 RYYITLPDGRVAHPT
+2209 
-2224 ELFPNISGREV
+2224 
-2235 TGHVNRMALLEKEA
+2235 
-2249 SELISKQL
+2249 
-2257 NGFPSEYIPTAISI
+2257 
-2271 LKKMQSLPHD
+2271 
-2281 VRDMGYGPYFLVSY
+2281 
-2295 DYIFNGKYYG
+2295 
-2305 NSPLFVSL
+2305 
-2313 FAHSVVKESSDAI
+2313 I
-2326 EATVKVVNNSYYM
+2326 EA
-2339 VDALLSALKK
+2339 
-2349 KYNSTQA
+2349 
-2356 AVESASAEVETSP
+2356 ASAEVNTDP
-2369 TEAQKK
+2369 TEAQKE

-2380 MGHVKVGAFDV
+2380 KGHVQVGTFDI

-2412 VKMHNTY
+2412 VKMNNTY

-2496 AKIKTDGFQ
+2496 ARIKTDDFQ

-2540 KGKPHVSKEN
+2540 KGKPHASKEN

-2617 YNIYIQQLHDSNT
+2617 YNTYIQQLHDSNT

-2682 ENSAENTDANHVGAA
+2682 ENSAENTDANHVEAA

-2744 KIRDTKRRLTVLK
+2744 KIRDTKRRLTVLR
-2757 NGATTSIQSDE
+2757 NGAATSIQSDE
-2768 DLKRFEAAEKKLTD
+2768 DLKRFETAEKKLTD

-2907 DGRVDNGGSR
+2907 AGRVDNGGSR

-2967 TSWRT
+2967 TSGRT

-3135 EKKREAQRQAES
+3135 EEKREAQRQAES

-3361 ENPNEMD
+3361 ENPNEMY

-3411 IKEVDPQI
+3411 IKKVDPQI

-3457 DKEQTRGYSI
+3457 DKEQARGYSV
-3467 ASPMTIFFEE
+3467 ASPQTIFFEE

-3618 SACHAIIDEMKIKN
+3618 SACHAIIDEMKMKN

-3682 FSGQESTKVKNQA
+3682 FSGQESTKAKNQA

-4091 ELKGVVDVQAQDD
+4091 ELKGVVDVQAQED

-4170 KTEEEVESDITREKM
+4170 KTAEEVESDITREKM

-4191 EEQGVAIDV
+4191 EEQGVAINV

-4290 TEPQADERYQKAG
+4290 TEQKPSRGNLYRQGEEGLLQQNMEPQADERFNNE
-4303 TPLTPNSAEVA
+4303 LT
-4314 LRDAIA
+4314 
-4320 DLIRKSGLDVLE
+4320 
-4332 SKVGQQVL
+4332 
-4340 DEANGRYVR
+4340 RY
-4349 LSAKQKRAL
+4349 L
-4358 ETATIADESTNNAT
+4358 
-4372 VVSSA
+4372 
-4377 AGAKIQ
+4377 
-4383 KNLEALADSY
+4383 
-4393 KKRPNK
+4393 
-4399 ARGFITDLSRSLD
+4399 
-4412 LEQHEASQYGT
+4412 
-4423 FVTEN
+4423 
-4428 GKTVTI
+4428 
-4434 RVSNH
+4434 
-4439 NARVSNFD
+4439 
-4447 RNGEIDG
+4447 NGEMDKNEILHLG
-4454 ISIVIS
+4454 RPQGVMRAFLPNLPIVMRQRVIK
-4460 SHGNKGLN
+4460 KGSEKKHDVDVSAIMNMPQHL
-4468 NDGNAHIVEFFY
+4468 
-4480 SKQSLERSEGK
+4480 SLPIFVFKRSE
-4491 PLADIIR
+4491 D
-4498 SVSTALK
+4498 
-4505 NGEFKDNTGL
+4505 
-4515 AQRQEV
+4515 
-4521 NEQTIREHRVYHGS
+4521 TIG
-4535 GADFNHFDHS
+4535 
-4545 HMGEGQ
+4545 
-4551 GTQSFGWG
+4551 
-4559 TYVTSSKAIG
+4559 
-4569 KTYSES
+4569 
-4575 ARKKPTYLYG
+4575 
-4585 KFKMSSDEFHDYVL
+4585 VL
-4599 GAIVGYWNEDMLNDF
+4599 TDM
-4614 MYNLERYG
+4614 R
-4622 VTRAKDILK
+4622 
-4631 KGDLA
+4631 
-4636 QYKNLFY
+4636 
-4643 QSIGDTR
+4643 
-4650 NYAEGKIKAART
+4650 
-4662 LLSLKG
+4662 
-4668 IRIRKPKTHLY
+4668 
-4679 TVEIPEDNG
+4679 
-4688 SNYLD
+4688 
-4693 WKAEVGVRLLNKVNS
+4693 
-4708 QLEQQG
+4708 
-4714 KSLINP
+4714 
-4720 KLDKRHEF
+4720 
-4728 LSGEDLYRALSIK
+4728 
-4741 MAKDEATFIDYKA
+4741 
-4754 ASEFLSSLGLVGIK
+4754 
-4768 YPAGTI
+4768 
-4774 HGGAKEGDTNY
+4774 
-4785 VIFNEKDAKIT
+4785 
-4796 DHIRFFRTS
+4796 
-4805 NGEAYGFTVGGKIY
+4805 
-4819 IDPRIATAE
+4819 
-4828 TPIHEYAHLWAT
+4828 
-4840 AMREGNPTE
+4840 
-4849 WKNIV
+4849 
-4854 GLMKGTSV
+4854 
-4862 WAEVQ
+4862 
-4867 KLYPEL
+4867 
-4873 KNDDDI
+4873 
-4879 ADEVLAT
+4879 
-4886 FSGRRGAERLRA
+4886 
-4898 EQQKIMQ
+4898 
-4905 GDGSVFEKAAAV
+4905 
-4917 GALARVKQ
+4917 
-4925 ALSKFWKG
+4925 
-4933 VADFLGIHYTSA
+4933 
-4945 EEVADRVMKDL
+4945 DR
-4956 LEGVDPRKFGV
+4956 
-4967 SSNDDIRLSTSEELS
+4967 
-4982 QRYGSRWIEEQT
+4982 
-4994 NEDGRHTTQVK
+4994 
-5005 NTINSYKKFGD
+5005 
-5016 FVKRDSNGKNVSIL
+5016 NGKNVCVAIELKGQKQQGAEYLEVNDVRSFH
-5030 DASSGLGLGTEWM
+5030 G
-5043 RENGMNVDDV
+5043 REFKNIV
-5053 EPYPSEN
+5053 EP
-5060 RIAPTYTSYN
+5060 IANNKTLKWVDKEKGLAYLSSASQPVQQEK
-5070 DIHKKYDY
+5070 DKK
-5078 IISNAV
+5078 V
-5084 LNVIP
+5084 LNDATKVVKDFVNPKISDENVADGGIMFR
-5089 DDWRANVLHDMTDK
+5089 DDDMGLEET
-5103 LKKGGKLVIN
+5103 
-5113 VRSAESIRKQGK
+5113 
-5125 EGITRI
+5125 ITKMKVEA
-5131 TQDDASE
+5131 TQ
-5138 ILVLRP
+5138 
-5144 NGSIKAYQKG
+5144 
-5154 FTKDELK
+5154 
-5161 KWCET
+5161 
-5166 ELGSDYSVEIA
+5166 
-5177 NEKNAGG
+5177 
-5184 SYDTAVVVTKNS
+5184 
-5196 ESDNILYRQG
+5196 
-5206 EDTPHVSTSS
+5206 
-5216 ESKTKAAQKA
+5216 AAQKT

-5238 HESTE
+5238 HESAE
-5243 GFEGREA
+5243 GLEGKEA
-5250 TAKGWYDTRTGQ
+5250 TAKGWYDTKTGQ

-5338 GLAERTDFERMTAEE
+5338 GLAERTDFKRMTAEE
-5353 RGLFATLRRLFN
+5353 RGLFATIRRLFN
-5365 RALEFLGLKNHE
+5365 HALEFLGLKNHE

-5386 LWCSYQNLKTDVKGR
+5386 LWCSYQNLKTGEKGR

-5450 ERLVTSGAHLERTAW
+5450 ERLVTRGSHLERTAW

-5538 MYVMAK
+5538 TYVMAK

-5551 YMAGKAAEEAYNRY
+5551 YMAGKAAEEAYDRY
-5565 KSIHPFGQ
+5565 KSMHPFGQ

-5609 YVDEVEADSGSLAD
+5609 YVEEVEAEAGSLAD
-5623 SLWYSIRDATKSSL
+5623 SLWDSIRAATKSSL

-5661 IPLRGFDETTSDEV
+5661 IPLRGFDEATSDEV

-5790 MEEKVKAEPDTYALA
+5790 MEEKVKDEPDTYALA

-5976 AKEGKSNTERLGNKI
+5976 AKEGKSKIERLSNKV
-5991 VYGHHYIINDAWNIY
+5991 VYGHHYVINDAWNIY

-6030 QSGRSMEQSIMDAK
+6030 QMGRSMEQSIMDAK
-6044 EVTVNFNRKGAGS
+6044 EVTINFNRKGAGS
-6057 KSAGKWDVSNFF
+6057 KSAGKWDVPNFF

-6098 IDKNVRLHLNH
+6098 LDKNVRLHLNH

-6119 AVMLGMLSAM
+6119 AVALGMLSAM
-6129 CVPLMLSAIG
+6129 CIPLMLSAIG

-6433 DHAQMLVRKMMTE
+6433 DHAQMLVQKMMTE
-6446 CARAVEDSKTQ
+6446 CARAVENSKTQ
-6457 EEADKKIGRIQSE
+6457 EEADEKIGRIQSE

-6476 ESLSKVEE
+6476 ETLSKVEE

>member
-1 MENTEDKR
+1 MENKAEDKK
-9 PISSDKYSTALYNT
+9 PVVDKYTDYLYGV
-23 LKLNNAY
+23 LKDNNAY
-30 DKDYDTFYNDFYAPG
+30 DGDYNKFYNEFYQPG

-52 KEVYDF
+52 KELYDT
-58 MKKGGVDYI
+58 MTSHGIDLGAS
-67 GDTYEE
+67 YED
-73 FASKIGLHAID
+73 FANWIGLHAID

-89 TPMGADSISKDMP
+89 TPMGADSISKDMK

-180 DLKKKAYQ
+180 ELKKKAYQ

-235 EYTFASLGGDIQERY
+235 EYTFAPLGGDIQERY

-405 EGKDYTDPYE
+405 EGKEGYTDPYE

-450 IKIGLGGKFNEE
+450 IKIGLGGKFNEK

-492 KVELDNKI
+492 KVELDNEI

-532 GDHDAVKGSFF
+532 GDHDAVKGSYLPPMF
-543 PRMYNPRYYKDFLE
+543 NSKYYDDLLE
-557 STTEEGVKRSDEVA
+557 SSTEEGVKRSDEVA

-579 LEESIKKYIQALE
+579 LEKSIKKYTQALE

-607 EGISDLDNWTFGL
+607 EGISDRDNWTFGL

-767 TGTQQEKSWG
+767 TGTQQEKNWG

-785 NTLVQNVSERVGTYV
+785 NTLVQNASERVGTYV

-815 RSFGEALPYNK
+815 RSFGEAFPYNK

-1097 EQQKGALDA
+1097 EQQKGAMDG
-1106 ITTDESIRRQ
+1106 ITSDESIRRQ
-1116 HANNVIRQITFE
+1116 HADSVIRQITFE
-1128 NEADSEGGSGKIIL
+1128 NEADSEGGSGKVIL
-1142 VNVKGKEKPVF
+1142 VNVKGREKPVF
-1153 LIRGR
+1153 LVRGR

-1170 ISEGNGVIEMI
+1170 VSEGNGVIEMI

-1242 GIKCVYND
+1242 GIKCVFND
-1250 EQGNPASVLVIDQ
+1250 EQGNSASVLVVDQ

-1289 PYLDETDDEYH
+1289 PYLDETDEEYH

-1307 EEYKL
+1307 EEYNL
-1312 ANKEQEGVSEENAQ
+1312 ANKEQEGVSEEDAQ

-1357 KDVGGNAVSGRVTN
+1357 KDGSGNAVSGRVTN
-1371 LTADGVEIEFDAPY
+1371 LSADGVEIEFDAPY

-1397 FDSGVSEIADA
+1397 FDNGVSEIADA

-1418 AVGDTEVSPQVDAT
+1418 AVGDTEVVPQVDAT
-1432 LTQVGQEDAEKPAIA
+1432 PTQVGKEDAEKPAIA
-1447 QAEQDE
+1447 QAEQE
-1453 AHKPTALERI
+1453 HKSTALERI
-1463 PRNENGE
+1463 PRSENGE

-1510 ALEKAQKLKLKGK
+1510 ALEKARKLKLKGK
-1523 TPAELLASK
+1523 TPAEMLASK
-1532 QANAAELVKA
+1532 QANAAELAKA

-1571 RQRATERAEAERAE
+1571 RQRATERAEAEKAE

-1595 EREALEGIPEWH
+1595 EREALEGIHEWH

-1823 ANRLLSSSDNDVTF
+1823 ANRLLSSSDNDATF

-1916 FRDMDSPFAGKMLP
+1916 FRDMDSPFAGKMLS

-1952 NMEEVLRAIELFKH
+1952 NMEEVLRAIEIFKH

-2095 RGEGVGVSDNKQ
+2095 RGEGVGTSDNEQ
-2107 GRQVDIEVNAPRK
+2107 GRQVDIEGNAPRK
-2120 GDLAEAQENRPK
+2120 GDLAEAQENGPK
-2132 NSTQA
+2132 NSTQ
-2137 AVENKESKP
+2137 S
-2146 VRFEA
+2146 
-2151 GRRLTKEEKKEVL
+2151 
-2164 NTLRDAFKE
+2164 
-2173 NGVPYHIE
+2173 
-2181 ESDFGKERRVYEP
+2181 
-2194 TSEDWVKSDITGRPL
+2194 
-2209 RYYITLPDGRVAHPT
+2209 
-2224 ELFPNISGREV
+2224 
-2235 TGHVNRMALLEKEA
+2235 
-2249 SELISKQL
+2249 
-2257 NGFPSEYIPTAISI
+2257 AI
-2271 LKKMQSLPHD
+2271 
-2281 VRDMGYGPYFLVSY
+2281 
-2295 DYIFNGKYYG
+2295 
-2305 NSPLFVSL
+2305 
-2313 FAHSVVKESSDAI
+2313 
-2326 EATVKVVNNSYYM
+2326 
-2339 VDALLSALKK
+2339 
-2349 KYNSTQA
+2349 
-2356 AVESASAEVETSP
+2356 ESASAEVETSP

-2412 VKMHNTY
+2412 VKMNNTY

-2445 GKYVFVVDQY
+2445 GKYVFVIDQY

-2496 AKIKTDGFQ
+2496 ARIKTDDFQ
-2505 KWVDSSHRKTKPF
+2505 KWGDSSHRKTKPF
-2518 AHYVIAGAADVSDN
+2518 AHYVIAGAADVSEN

-2563 PEEAAAFD
+2563 TEEAAAFD

-2617 YNIYIQQLHDSNT
+2617 YNTYIQQLHDSNT

-2744 KIRDTKRRLTVLK
+2744 KIRDSKRRLTVLK
-2757 NGATTSIQSDE
+2757 NGAATSIQSDE
-2768 DLKRFEAAEKKLTD
+2768 DLKRFETAEKKLTD

-2907 DGRVDNGGSR
+2907 AGRVDNGGSR

-2967 TSWRT
+2967 TSGRT

-3135 EKKREAQRQAES
+3135 EEKREAQRQAES

-3457 DKEQTRGYSI
+3457 DKEQARGYSV

-3618 SACHAIIDEMKIKN
+3618 SACHAIIDEMKMKN

-3682 FSGQESTKVKNQA
+3682 FSGQESTKEKNQA

-4170 KTEEEVESDITREKM
+4170 KTAEEVESDITREKM

-4191 EEQGVAIDV
+4191 EEQGVAINV

-4290 TEPQADERYQKAG
+4290 TEQKPSRGNLYRQGEEGLLQQDMEPQADERFNNE
-4303 TPLTPNSAEVA
+4303 LT
-4314 LRDAIA
+4314 
-4320 DLIRKSGLDVLE
+4320 
-4332 SKVGQQVL
+4332 
-4340 DEANGRYVR
+4340 RY
-4349 LSAKQKRAL
+4349 L
-4358 ETATIADESTNNAT
+4358 
-4372 VVSSA
+4372 
-4377 AGAKIQ
+4377 
-4383 KNLEALADSY
+4383 
-4393 KKRPNK
+4393 
-4399 ARGFITDLSRSLD
+4399 
-4412 LEQHEASQYGT
+4412 
-4423 FVTEN
+4423 
-4428 GKTVTI
+4428 
-4434 RVSNH
+4434 
-4439 NARVSNFD
+4439 
-4447 RNGEIDG
+4447 NGEMDKNEILHLG
-4454 ISIVIS
+4454 RPQGVMRAFLPNLPIVMRQRVIK
-4460 SHGNKGLN
+4460 KGSEKKHDVDVSAIMNMPQHL
-4468 NDGNAHIVEFFY
+4468 
-4480 SKQSLERSEGK
+4480 SLPIFVFKRSE
-4491 PLADIIR
+4491 D
-4498 SVSTALK
+4498 
-4505 NGEFKDNTGL
+4505 
-4515 AQRQEV
+4515 
-4521 NEQTIREHRVYHGS
+4521 TIG
-4535 GADFNHFDHS
+4535 
-4545 HMGEGQ
+4545 
-4551 GTQSFGWG
+4551 
-4559 TYVTSSKAIG
+4559 
-4569 KTYSES
+4569 
-4575 ARKKPTYLYG
+4575 
-4585 KFKMSSDEFHDYVL
+4585 VL
-4599 GAIVGYWNEDMLNDF
+4599 TDM
-4614 MYNLERYG
+4614 R
-4622 VTRAKDILK
+4622 
-4631 KGDLA
+4631 
-4636 QYKNLFY
+4636 
-4643 QSIGDTR
+4643 
-4650 NYAEGKIKAART
+4650 
-4662 LLSLKG
+4662 
-4668 IRIRKPKTHLY
+4668 
-4679 TVEIPEDNG
+4679 
-4688 SNYLD
+4688 
-4693 WKAEVGVRLLNKVNS
+4693 
-4708 QLEQQG
+4708 
-4714 KSLINP
+4714 
-4720 KLDKRHEF
+4720 
-4728 LSGEDLYRALSIK
+4728 
-4741 MAKDEATFIDYKA
+4741 
-4754 ASEFLSSLGLVGIK
+4754 
-4768 YPAGTI
+4768 
-4774 HGGAKEGDTNY
+4774 
-4785 VIFNEKDAKIT
+4785 
-4796 DHIRFFRTS
+4796 
-4805 NGEAYGFTVGGKIY
+4805 
-4819 IDPRIATAE
+4819 
-4828 TPIHEYAHLWAT
+4828 
-4840 AMREGNPTE
+4840 
-4849 WKNIV
+4849 
-4854 GLMKGTSV
+4854 
-4862 WAEVQ
+4862 
-4867 KLYPEL
+4867 
-4873 KNDDDI
+4873 
-4879 ADEVLAT
+4879 
-4886 FSGRRGAERLRA
+4886 
-4898 EQQKIMQ
+4898 
-4905 GDGSVFEKAAAV
+4905 
-4917 GALARVKQ
+4917 
-4925 ALSKFWKG
+4925 
-4933 VADFLGIHYTSA
+4933 
-4945 EEVADRVMKDL
+4945 DR
-4956 LEGVDPRKFGV
+4956 
-4967 SSNDDIRLSTSEELS
+4967 
-4982 QRYGSRWIEEQT
+4982 
-4994 NEDGRHTTQVK
+4994 
-5005 NTINSYKKFGD
+5005 
-5016 FVKRDSNGKNVSIL
+5016 NGKNVCVAIELKGQIQQGAEYLEVNDVRSFH
-5030 DASSGLGLGTEWM
+5030 G
-5043 RENGMNVDDV
+5043 REFKNIV
-5053 EPYPSEN
+5053 EP
-5060 RIAPTYTSYN
+5060 IANNKTLKWVDKEKGLAYLSSASQPVQQEK
-5070 DIHKKYDY
+5070 DKK
-5078 IISNAV
+5078 V
-5084 LNVIP
+5084 LNDATKVVKDFVNPKISDENVADGGIMFR
-5089 DDWRANVLHDMTDK
+5089 DDDMGLEET
-5103 LKKGGKLVIN
+5103 
-5113 VRSAESIRKQGK
+5113 
-5125 EGITRI
+5125 ITKMKVEA
-5131 TQDDASE
+5131 TQ
-5138 ILVLRP
+5138 
-5144 NGSIKAYQKG
+5144 
-5154 FTKDELK
+5154 
-5161 KWCET
+5161 
-5166 ELGSDYSVEIA
+5166 
-5177 NEKNAGG
+5177 
-5184 SYDTAVVVTKNS
+5184 
-5196 ESDNILYRQG
+5196 
-5206 EDTPHVSTSS
+5206 
-5216 ESKTKAAQKA
+5216 AAQKT

-5238 HESTE
+5238 HESAE
-5243 GFEGREA
+5243 GLEGKEA
-5250 TAKGWYDTRTGQ
+5250 TAKGWYDTKTGQ

-5338 GLAERTDFERMTAEE
+5338 GLAERTDFKRMTAEE
-5353 RGLFATLRRLFN
+5353 RGLFATIRRLFN
-5365 RALEFLGLKNHE
+5365 HALEFLGLKNHE

-5386 LWCSYQNLKTDVKGR
+5386 LWCSYQNLKTGEKGR

-5429 HSVLL
+5429 YSVLL

-5450 ERLVTSGAHLERTAW
+5450 ERLVTRGSHLERTAW

-5538 MYVMAK
+5538 TYVMAK

-5551 YMAGKAAEEAYNRY
+5551 YMAGKAAEEAYDRY
-5565 KSIHPFGQ
+5565 KSMHPFGQ

-5609 YVDEVEADSGSLAD
+5609 YVEEVEAEAGSLAD
-5623 SLWYSIRDATKSSL
+5623 SLWDSIRAATKSSL

-5726 QQLLNLALNHPSDLI
+5726 QQMLNLALNHPSDLI

-5790 MEEKVKAEPDTYALA
+5790 MEEKVKDEPDTYALA

-5976 AKEGKSNTERLGNKI
+5976 AKEGKSKTERLGNKI

-6030 QSGRSMEQSIMDAK
+6030 QMGRSMEQSIMDAK

-6098 IDKNVRLHLNH
+6098 LDKNVRLHLNH

-6119 AVMLGMLSAM
+6119 AVTLGMLSAM
-6129 CVPLMLSAIG
+6129 CIPLMLSAIG

-6144 YWDMPDSMRRMGI
+6144 YWDMPESMRRMGI
-6157 MLPLGKDGR
+6157 IIPLGKDGR

-6191 GSENLPA
+6191 GSENLPV

-6433 DHAQMLVRKMMTE
+6433 DHAQMLVQKMMTE
-6446 CARAVEDSKTQ
+6446 CARAVENSKTQ
-6457 EEADKKIGRIQSE
+6457 EEADEKIGRIQSE

-6476 ESLSKVEE
+6476 ETLSKVEE

>member
-1 MENTEDKR
+1 MENKAEDKK
-9 PISSDKYSTALYNT
+9 PVVDKYTDYLYGV
-23 LKLNNAY
+23 LKDNNAY
-30 DKDYDTFYNDFYAPG
+30 DGDYNKFYNEFYQPG

-52 KEVYDF
+52 KELYDT
-58 MKKGGVDYI
+58 MTSHGIDLGAS
-67 GDTYEE
+67 YED
-73 FASKIGLHAID
+73 FANWIGLHAID

-89 TPMGADSISKDMP
+89 TPMGADSISKDMK

-180 DLKKKAYQ
+180 ELKKKAYQ

-235 EYTFASLGGDIQERY
+235 EYTFAPLGGDIQERY

-405 EGKDYTDPYE
+405 EGKEGYTDPYE

-450 IKIGLGGKFNEE
+450 IKIGLGGKFNEK

-492 KVELDNKI
+492 KVELDNEI

-532 GDHDAVKGSFF
+532 GDHDAVKGSYLPPMF
-543 PRMYNPRYYKDFLE
+543 NSKYYDDLLE
-557 STTEEGVKRSDEVA
+557 SSTEEGVKRSDEVA

-579 LEESIKKYIQALE
+579 LEKSIKKYTQALE

-607 EGISDLDNWTFGL
+607 EGISDRDNWTFGL

-767 TGTQQEKSWG
+767 TGTQQEKNWG

-785 NTLVQNVSERVGTYV
+785 NTLVQNASERVGTYV

-815 RSFGEALPYNK
+815 RSFGEAFPYNK

-1097 EQQKGALDA
+1097 EQQKGAMDG
-1106 ITTDESIRRQ
+1106 ITSDESIRRQ
-1116 HANNVIRQITFE
+1116 HADSVIRQITFE
-1128 NEADSEGGSGKIIL
+1128 NEADSEGGSGKVIL
-1142 VNVKGKEKPVF
+1142 VNVKGREKPVF
-1153 LIRGR
+1153 LVRGR

-1170 ISEGNGVIEMI
+1170 VSEGNGVIEMI

-1242 GIKCVYND
+1242 GIKCVFND
-1250 EQGNPASVLVIDQ
+1250 EQGNSASVLVVDQ

-1289 PYLDETDDEYH
+1289 PYLDETDEEYH

-1307 EEYKL
+1307 EEYNL
-1312 ANKEQEGVSEENAQ
+1312 ANKEQEGVSEEDAQ

-1357 KDVGGNAVSGRVTN
+1357 KDGSGNAVSGRVTN
-1371 LTADGVEIEFDAPY
+1371 LSADGVEIEFDAPY

-1397 FDSGVSEIADA
+1397 FDNGVSEIADA

-1418 AVGDTEVSPQVDAT
+1418 AVGDTEVVPQVDAT
-1432 LTQVGQEDAEKPAIA
+1432 PTQVGKEDAEKPAIA
-1447 QAEQDE
+1447 QAEQE
-1453 AHKPTALERI
+1453 HKSTALERI
-1463 PRNENGE
+1463 PRSENGE

-1510 ALEKAQKLKLKGK
+1510 ALEKARKLKLKGK
-1523 TPAELLASK
+1523 TPAEMLASK
-1532 QANAAELVKA
+1532 QANAAELAKA

-1571 RQRATERAEAERAE
+1571 RQRATERAEAEKAE

-1595 EREALEGIPEWH
+1595 EREALESIPEWH

-1823 ANRLLSSSDNDVTF
+1823 ANRLLSSSDNDATF

-1916 FRDMDSPFAGKMLP
+1916 FRDMDSPFAGKMLS

-1952 NMEEVLRAIELFKH
+1952 NMEEVLRAIEIFKH

-2095 RGEGVGVSDNKQ
+2095 RGEGVGTSDNEQ
-2107 GRQVDIEVNAPRK
+2107 GRQVDIEGNAPRK
-2120 GDLAEAQENRPK
+2120 GDLAEAQENGPK
-2132 NSTQA
+2132 NSTQ
-2137 AVENKESKP
+2137 S
-2146 VRFEA
+2146 
-2151 GRRLTKEEKKEVL
+2151 
-2164 NTLRDAFKE
+2164 
-2173 NGVPYHIE
+2173 
-2181 ESDFGKERRVYEP
+2181 
-2194 TSEDWVKSDITGRPL
+2194 
-2209 RYYITLPDGRVAHPT
+2209 
-2224 ELFPNISGREV
+2224 
-2235 TGHVNRMALLEKEA
+2235 
-2249 SELISKQL
+2249 
-2257 NGFPSEYIPTAISI
+2257 AI
-2271 LKKMQSLPHD
+2271 
-2281 VRDMGYGPYFLVSY
+2281 
-2295 DYIFNGKYYG
+2295 
-2305 NSPLFVSL
+2305 
-2313 FAHSVVKESSDAI
+2313 
-2326 EATVKVVNNSYYM
+2326 
-2339 VDALLSALKK
+2339 
-2349 KYNSTQA
+2349 
-2356 AVESASAEVETSP
+2356 ESASAEVETSP

-2412 VKMHNTY
+2412 VKMNNTY

-2445 GKYVFVVDQY
+2445 GKYVFVIDQY

-2496 AKIKTDGFQ
+2496 ARIKTDDFQ
-2505 KWVDSSHRKTKPF
+2505 KWGDSSHRKTKPF
-2518 AHYVIAGAADVSDN
+2518 AHYVIAGAADVSEN

-2563 PEEAAAFD
+2563 TEEAAAFD

-2617 YNIYIQQLHDSNT
+2617 YNTYIQQLHDSNT

-2744 KIRDTKRRLTVLK
+2744 KIRDSKRRLTVLK
-2757 NGATTSIQSDE
+2757 NGAATSIQSDE
-2768 DLKRFEAAEKKLTD
+2768 DLKRFETAEKKLTD

-2907 DGRVDNGGSR
+2907 AGRVDNGGSR

-2967 TSWRT
+2967 TSGRT

-3135 EKKREAQRQAES
+3135 EEKREAQRQAES

-3457 DKEQTRGYSI
+3457 DKEQARGYSV

-3618 SACHAIIDEMKIKN
+3618 SACHAIIDEMKMKN

-3682 FSGQESTKVKNQA
+3682 FSGQESTKEKNQA

-4170 KTEEEVESDITREKM
+4170 KTAEEVESDITREKM

-4191 EEQGVAIDV
+4191 EEQGVAINV

-4290 TEPQADERYQKAG
+4290 TEQKPSRGNLYRQGEEGLLQQDMEPQADERFNNE
-4303 TPLTPNSAEVA
+4303 LT
-4314 LRDAIA
+4314 
-4320 DLIRKSGLDVLE
+4320 
-4332 SKVGQQVL
+4332 
-4340 DEANGRYVR
+4340 RY
-4349 LSAKQKRAL
+4349 L
-4358 ETATIADESTNNAT
+4358 
-4372 VVSSA
+4372 
-4377 AGAKIQ
+4377 
-4383 KNLEALADSY
+4383 
-4393 KKRPNK
+4393 
-4399 ARGFITDLSRSLD
+4399 
-4412 LEQHEASQYGT
+4412 
-4423 FVTEN
+4423 
-4428 GKTVTI
+4428 
-4434 RVSNH
+4434 
-4439 NARVSNFD
+4439 
-4447 RNGEIDG
+4447 NGEMDKNEILHLG
-4454 ISIVIS
+4454 RPQGVMRAFLPNLPIVMRQRVIK
-4460 SHGNKGLN
+4460 KGSEKKHDVDVSAIMNMPQHL
-4468 NDGNAHIVEFFY
+4468 
-4480 SKQSLERSEGK
+4480 SLPIFVFKRSE
-4491 PLADIIR
+4491 D
-4498 SVSTALK
+4498 
-4505 NGEFKDNTGL
+4505 
-4515 AQRQEV
+4515 
-4521 NEQTIREHRVYHGS
+4521 TIG
-4535 GADFNHFDHS
+4535 
-4545 HMGEGQ
+4545 
-4551 GTQSFGWG
+4551 
-4559 TYVTSSKAIG
+4559 
-4569 KTYSES
+4569 
-4575 ARKKPTYLYG
+4575 
-4585 KFKMSSDEFHDYVL
+4585 VL
-4599 GAIVGYWNEDMLNDF
+4599 TDM
-4614 MYNLERYG
+4614 R
-4622 VTRAKDILK
+4622 
-4631 KGDLA
+4631 
-4636 QYKNLFY
+4636 
-4643 QSIGDTR
+4643 
-4650 NYAEGKIKAART
+4650 
-4662 LLSLKG
+4662 
-4668 IRIRKPKTHLY
+4668 
-4679 TVEIPEDNG
+4679 
-4688 SNYLD
+4688 
-4693 WKAEVGVRLLNKVNS
+4693 
-4708 QLEQQG
+4708 
-4714 KSLINP
+4714 
-4720 KLDKRHEF
+4720 
-4728 LSGEDLYRALSIK
+4728 
-4741 MAKDEATFIDYKA
+4741 
-4754 ASEFLSSLGLVGIK
+4754 
-4768 YPAGTI
+4768 
-4774 HGGAKEGDTNY
+4774 
-4785 VIFNEKDAKIT
+4785 
-4796 DHIRFFRTS
+4796 
-4805 NGEAYGFTVGGKIY
+4805 
-4819 IDPRIATAE
+4819 
-4828 TPIHEYAHLWAT
+4828 
-4840 AMREGNPTE
+4840 
-4849 WKNIV
+4849 
-4854 GLMKGTSV
+4854 
-4862 WAEVQ
+4862 
-4867 KLYPEL
+4867 
-4873 KNDDDI
+4873 
-4879 ADEVLAT
+4879 
-4886 FSGRRGAERLRA
+4886 
-4898 EQQKIMQ
+4898 
-4905 GDGSVFEKAAAV
+4905 
-4917 GALARVKQ
+4917 
-4925 ALSKFWKG
+4925 
-4933 VADFLGIHYTSA
+4933 
-4945 EEVADRVMKDL
+4945 DR
-4956 LEGVDPRKFGV
+4956 
-4967 SSNDDIRLSTSEELS
+4967 
-4982 QRYGSRWIEEQT
+4982 
-4994 NEDGRHTTQVK
+4994 
-5005 NTINSYKKFGD
+5005 
-5016 FVKRDSNGKNVSIL
+5016 NGKNVCVAIELKGQIQQGAEYLEVNDVRSFH
-5030 DASSGLGLGTEWM
+5030 G
-5043 RENGMNVDDV
+5043 REFKNIV
-5053 EPYPSEN
+5053 EP
-5060 RIAPTYTSYN
+5060 IANNKTLKWVDKEKGLAYLSSASQPVQQEK
-5070 DIHKKYDY
+5070 DKK
-5078 IISNAV
+5078 V
-5084 LNVIP
+5084 LNDATKVVKDFVNPKISDENVADGGIMFR
-5089 DDWRANVLHDMTDK
+5089 DDDMGLEET
-5103 LKKGGKLVIN
+5103 
-5113 VRSAESIRKQGK
+5113 
-5125 EGITRI
+5125 ITKMKVEA
-5131 TQDDASE
+5131 TQ
-5138 ILVLRP
+5138 
-5144 NGSIKAYQKG
+5144 
-5154 FTKDELK
+5154 
-5161 KWCET
+5161 
-5166 ELGSDYSVEIA
+5166 
-5177 NEKNAGG
+5177 
-5184 SYDTAVVVTKNS
+5184 
-5196 ESDNILYRQG
+5196 
-5206 EDTPHVSTSS
+5206 
-5216 ESKTKAAQKA
+5216 AAQKT

-5238 HESTE
+5238 HESAE
-5243 GFEGREA
+5243 GLEGKEA
-5250 TAKGWYDTRTGQ
+5250 TAKGWYDTKTGQ

-5338 GLAERTDFERMTAEE
+5338 GLAERTDFKRMTAEE
-5353 RGLFATLRRLFN
+5353 RGLFATIRRLFN
-5365 RALEFLGLKNHE
+5365 HALEFLGLKNHE

-5386 LWCSYQNLKTDVKGR
+5386 LWCSYQNLKTGEKGR

-5429 HSVLL
+5429 YSVLL

-5450 ERLVTSGAHLERTAW
+5450 ERLVTRGSHLERTAW

-5538 MYVMAK
+5538 TYVMAK

-5551 YMAGKAAEEAYNRY
+5551 YMAGKAAEEAYDRY
-5565 KSIHPFGQ
+5565 KSMHPFGQ

-5609 YVDEVEADSGSLAD
+5609 YVEEVEAEAGSLAD
-5623 SLWYSIRDATKSSL
+5623 SLWDSIRAATKSSL

-5726 QQLLNLALNHPSDLI
+5726 QQMLNLALNHPSDLI

-5790 MEEKVKAEPDTYALA
+5790 MEEKVKDEPDTYALA

-5976 AKEGKSNTERLGNKI
+5976 AKEGKSKTERLGNKI

-6030 QSGRSMEQSIMDAK
+6030 QMGRSMEQSIMDAK

-6098 IDKNVRLHLNH
+6098 LDKNVRLHLNH

-6119 AVMLGMLSAM
+6119 AVTLGMLSAM
-6129 CVPLMLSAIG
+6129 CIPLMLSAIG

-6144 YWDMPDSMRRMGI
+6144 YWDMPESMRRMGI
-6157 MLPLGKDGR
+6157 IIPLGKDGR

-6191 GSENLPA
+6191 GSENLPV

-6433 DHAQMLVRKMMTE
+6433 DHAQMLVQKMMTE
-6446 CARAVEDSKTQ
+6446 CARAVENSKTQ
-6457 EEADKKIGRIQSE
+6457 EEADEKIGRIQSE

-6476 ESLSKVEE
+6476 ETLSKVEE

>member
-1 MENTEDKR
+1 MEDKK
-9 PISSDKYSTALYNT
+9 PVSSDKWTEALYET

-52 KEVYDF
+52 KDVYDD
-58 MKKGGVDYI
+58 MTSHGLDLGA
-67 GDTYEE
+67 TYEE

-89 TPMGADSISKDMP
+89 TPMGADSISKDMK

-217 SVFEAALTF
+217 SVFKAALNF
-226 ENQVCGGAK
+226 EQMCGGTK
-235 EYTFASLGGDIQERY
+235 EYTFAPLGGDVQERF
-250 EKWKALKGLGS
+250 EKWKALNATADNNF
-261 SYTQETASM
+261 TQETASM
-270 SPNAVYLQAINLQ
+270 SPNAVYLQARNLQ

-294 ELRWNEALNYDKNKL
+294 ELRWNEASDPKNNIDYQEVAAKL
-309 NKITAELEQEDQK
+309 VQEDQQ
-322 RRLKRSDGAYPDD
+322 RRLKRSDGAYPNN

-340 MYHANYTALMA
+340 MYHANYTASMA
-351 SDIYNNGTNK
+351 SDIYNTGTIN
-361 TIFVLFQDGRIRP
+361 TLFVLFQDGRIRP
-374 LQAPDPSI
+374 LQAPDPSV
-382 LRGGVEA
+382 LRGGWEA

-405 EGKDYTDPYE
+405 EGKEGYTDPYE

-450 IKIGLGGKFNEE
+450 IKIGLGGKFNEK

-492 KVELDNKI
+492 KVELDNEI

-518 REALKKEQERLKQL
+518 REALKKEQERLKQF
-532 GDHDAVKGSFF
+532 GKHDAVKGSYLPPMFNSKYF
-543 PRMYNPRYYKDFLE
+543 DDLLE
-557 STTEEGVKRSDEVA
+557 SSTEEGVKRSDEVA

-579 LEESIKKYIQALE
+579 LEESIKKYTQALE

-656 SAFHRHGEGRLYGPA
+656 SAFHRYGEGRFYGPG
-671 FGAGYSFPFTIGA
+671 FGTGYSTPFTLGA

-702 SRMAAKYGTNWL
+702 SRMAAKYGTNWF

-743 ISDAAIEKM
+743 VSDAAIEKM

-785 NTLVQNVSERVGTYV
+785 NMLVQNASERVGTYV

-815 RSFGEALPYNK
+815 RSFGEAFPYNK

-891 LSVWASSILMLGLS
+891 LSVWASSIFMLGFS

-1033 QQAFADTREMAMS
+1033 QQVFADTREMAMS

-1066 EQLKKGVEAAKEK
+1066 EQLKKGVEVAKEN

-1097 EQQKGALDA
+1097 EQQKGAMDG
-1106 ITTDESIRRQ
+1106 ITSDESIRRQ
-1116 HANNVIRQITFE
+1116 HADSVIRQITFE
-1128 NEADSEGGSGKIIL
+1128 NEADSEGGSGKVIL
-1142 VNVKGKEKPVF
+1142 VNVKGREKPVF
-1153 LIRGR
+1153 LVRGR

-1170 ISEGNGVIEMI
+1170 VSEGNGVIEMI

-1193 DAMTE
+1193 DAVTE
-1198 RQREYDKID
+1198 RQRKYDKID

-1242 GIKCVYND
+1242 GIKCVFND
-1250 EQGNPASVLVIDQ
+1250 EQGNPASVLVVDQ

-1289 PYLDETDDEYH
+1289 PYLDETDEEYH

-1307 EEYKL
+1307 EEYNL
-1312 ANKEQEGVSEENAQ
+1312 ANKEQEGVSEEDAQ

-1331 VTPQPTTDATEKPT
+1331 VTPQSATDATEKPT

-1357 KDVGGNAVSGRVTN
+1357 KDGSGNAVSGRVTN
-1371 LTADGVEIEFDAPY
+1371 LSADGVEIEFDAPY

-1397 FDSGVSEIADA
+1397 FDNGVSEIADA

-1418 AVGDTEVSPQVDAT
+1418 AVGDTEVVPQVDAAP
-1432 LTQVGQEDAEKPAIA
+1432 TQVGQNEIDESEEARQARINSSEYKYDKEMRVYGYTGHLYDYRNGVAIYLDEEGNPLIYLAAQNDNTYIGLFRDDSGMWSTKMENASNDKTVFKGLISAVMDMLPEGAKFYEHSNVSVDGLRVFAQQLNHGFKVSDETYECGLNGEDKANVLGSKFKGNGKFASIEHATEADLEHFKGVLKPYMEALGRTTDDIRLGEDGKVLLTLPILIKEGTNTKA
-1447 QAEQDE
+1447 GEDVSASDVSNTQKSPTRPIHESASDEVDTKPTGSQDE

-1463 PRNENGE
+1463 PVNEAGE
-1470 PLFEQAENPEV
+1470 RMFEQADKET
-1481 AWDALVEFSDGNAAT
+1481 ALDALDEMTGHNSANTAAIV
-1496 AKEIADAMTEEKRK
+1496 IAQYKQAQAD
-1510 ALEKAQKLKLKGK
+1510 LEKLKKKAPTRKEPVLRGTPMEMLK
-1523 TPAELLASK
+1523 
-1532 QANAAELVKA
+1532 
-1542 ESEYNHWQR
+1542 
-1551 MANVEQNRQNAIRA
+1551 A
-1565 QQEAEA
+1565 QQEADANYNTAVTQYNAQVAEA
-1571 RQRATERAEAERAE
+1571 EAKLDAWTKIYALMNERERVAREQAEAEQRERDKKLHDEAVAKLEEQKRIAAEKAAEQDAVGTHAVNPKIKKKWNDAVKIEGNANAITLADGSTIRGRYVLTESGAATASHDVNNAYEPTEGFPIDENGESVNDRDYKRDKDAQRIVREMADNYDSRALQTPVIVSKDGVVLSGNNRTMSGELAAQQGTDKAYIDYLREFGKMFGFTSEQIEGMKHPRVVFVLDEALPYDAKTFARFNAEQQKKQSKPEHAVKLGKIVPDSVFASITNDISRFDRMSDFYADEKSVDSAISKLLEAGVINEMQLPELRTGNSLSASGKELIENALIGKVFQSSPDAVRQIIGNPTLRQSIIMGLNEIANNRTLAKSGYDLSQELGAAVDLVARAKTLHPDIYKEGVPVSPFGREQGLFDDEYGDSRVTDGIVLLLADLLNSGKPSELRKVLASYNNEAAAFAAGQIDMFSGEVTSKEELLNNVLNHFRNATPKEQQAIVDAAVAERKRRAEASKQVGDTSERSGSDVTNAE
-1585 REAREEAERR
+1585 VGNSKDAGNGQQDSSKKTNTDKITPIGESDFGFVYDQFKGNAQGAIQQLMKMQDG
-1595 EREALEGIPEWH
+1595 EALGALHHDEIGDIDLVWGKAGTKKSDGYGLAKLVKFHPEVLDNLQGILDGMHITMRSENRVQLESDEYQAAVRLTWNGKEKLWLLTAFKKKE
-1607 MDTPENARKRGA
+1607 TPEPTNSRTDVDSNLDGKSDDTA
-1619 RRYGGQIFT
+1619 T
-1628 RQEPVNGVV
+1628 RQ
-1637 GKEVEV
+1637 
-1643 KFSQKDLPKG
+1643 S
-1653 HVVVMEAEQ
+1653 
-1662 LQPSHIQGKRNPMFF
+1662 S
-1677 IEEAQPK
+1677 
-1684 NRAEDVSQTAARNIA
+1684 DVSA
-1699 ENIRPQEITS
+1699 
-1709 STTAYTGAPTINTR
+1709 
-1723 GEVIQGNNRSDAL
+1723 D
-1736 RYLWQNN
+1736 
-1743 LPKQQQAYKQYLLDQ
+1743 K
-1758 AEQLGLDSNA
+1758 
-1768 INAMQHPVLVNQLDV
+1768 
-1783 DDAEAI
+1783 
-1789 RLGQMTAQDT
+1789 DT
-1799 ESGGVERIKPK
+1799 ES
-1810 NVAQK
+1810 
-1815 LGDNMRTF
+1815 
-1823 ANRLLSSSDNDVTF
+1823 
-1837 GQLVDRNGED
+1837 
-1847 VLNWMNQIGAISN
+1847 
-1860 TQYQSAFDSKG
+1860 
-1871 KLTPE
+1871 
-1876 AKNDL
+1876 
-1881 QKVLYQAVF
+1881 
-1890 KGGSQQL
+1890 
-1897 EEMFDRLPAKA
+1897 
-1908 QRAILSTA
+1908 
-1916 FRDMDSPFAGKMLP
+1916 SPSP
-1930 EIQSSII
+1930 
-1937 AYNALM
+1937 
-1943 QDEGFASAK
+1943 
-1952 NMEEVLRAIELFKH
+1952 
-1966 QTALDDRFEQYMPAD
+1966 
-1981 NFSNFALHLAGLY
+1981 
-1994 KASDMSQTTIAS
+1994 
-2006 YFNEMY
+2006 
-2012 DLAQGKKA
+2012 
-2020 ATLFEEADTTE
+2020 
-2031 YPLAEVIKKVLGID
+2031 
-2045 YKPAKNGNNNVANG
+2045 
-2059 GADVALRN
+2059 
-2067 QESQGRQPRSNKPS
+2067 
-2081 ASGEQNQTGTESSE
+2081 
-2095 RGEGVGVSDNKQ
+2095 
-2107 GRQVDIEVNAPRK
+2107 
-2120 GDLAEAQENRPK
+2120 QENGPK
-2132 NSTQA
+2132 NSTQ
-2137 AVENKESKP
+2137 S
-2146 VRFEA
+2146 
-2151 GRRLTKEEKKEVL
+2151 
-2164 NTLRDAFKE
+2164 
-2173 NGVPYHIE
+2173 
-2181 ESDFGKERRVYEP
+2181 
-2194 TSEDWVKSDITGRPL
+2194 
-2209 RYYITLPDGRVAHPT
+2209 
-2224 ELFPNISGREV
+2224 
-2235 TGHVNRMALLEKEA
+2235 
-2249 SELISKQL
+2249 
-2257 NGFPSEYIPTAISI
+2257 AI
-2271 LKKMQSLPHD
+2271 
-2281 VRDMGYGPYFLVSY
+2281 
-2295 DYIFNGKYYG
+2295 
-2305 NSPLFVSL
+2305 
-2313 FAHSVVKESSDAI
+2313 
-2326 EATVKVVNNSYYM
+2326 
-2339 VDALLSALKK
+2339 
-2349 KYNSTQA
+2349 
-2356 AVESASAEVETSP
+2356 ESASAEVETSP

-2412 VKMHNTY
+2412 VKMNNTY

-2483 YEKGWENGRRIVV
+2483 YEKGWENGRRIDV
-2496 AKIKTDGFQ
+2496 ARIKTDGFQ

-2518 AHYVIAGAADVSDN
+2518 AHYVIAGAADVA
-2532 EKKPSASK
+2532 E
-2540 KGKPHVSKEN
+2540 GKPKNESDRAIPPSTSGKVRMQKTQGYSEFAEKYGVSVDDVRAYAEGMALGNVVMANQAFTEIRRTKRIEHRGMKLLEFAKAFNPIKKELYEKFGN
-2550 EVKRTVEHFPMET
+2550 VDELNQEYVRRAEEERNMM
-2563 PEEAAAFD
+2563 EAA
-2571 KRVPE
+2571 R
-2576 MKDSELLAY
+2576 
-2585 MQEDG
+2585 
-2590 KGDINSAYHMNIYDE
+2590 
-2605 YDYRHT
+2605 
-2611 DEQTEA
+2611 
-2617 YNIYIQQLHDSNT
+2617 
-2630 TLEQAE
+2630 
-2636 EMLGNILGDVERFA
+2636 
-2650 TDERSQLIGQ
+2650 
-2660 SDALQ
+2660 
-2665 DYITEL
+2665 
-2671 ERQKEDERAEA
+2671 
-2682 ENSAENTDANHVGAA
+2682 
-2697 DVAENKS
+2697 
-2704 AEPVEADKSK
+2704 
-2714 QYGEYQEV
+2714 
-2722 YDNFVSDV
+2722 
-2730 ENRGMIPDLRAIKN
+2730 
-2744 KIRDTKRRLTVLK
+2744 
-2757 NGATTSIQSDE
+2757 
-2768 DLKRFEAAEKKLTD
+2768 
-2782 LLHVYEA
+2782 
-2789 MRDYTEARI
+2789 
-2798 KKAEAAAQRKPWS
+2798 KKAEEEERKRQAHLDELSLLDDAAIDERYMEALQRGDEATAREMLDEAARRKGYGDTASDYQGVGAWVAPANPGYENDAERRADVEDNAPDVNIEDIALGYSLVDEKYWQEPRKYMQTDATAIES
-2811 EKNAQER
+2811 VNAIREAIAAVRRGEKNV
-2818 MDEASKNPLTEE
+2818 K
-2830 EIQNAPTDEVNK
+2830 V
-2842 ANALDYL
+2842 
-2849 SGNHGLIQS
+2849 
-2858 ISYLKVYEDV
+2858 KVY
-2868 RNPNGS
+2868 
-2874 AASDSG
+2874 
-2880 TKDKTQLAGRSNSAS
+2880 
-2895 EGRDTGGKSGGT
+2895 
-2907 DGRVDNGGSR
+2907 
-2917 ENVSEQSDGGKSGE
+2917 
-2931 RSTRDNAGEGSNTG
+2931 
-2945 ISTEEQPVG
+2945 
-2954 RRDANSGKPRRGG
+2954 
-2967 TSWRT
+2967 
-2972 RSDGGRS
+2972 
-2979 GRGESGNPAT
+2979 
-2989 ENGTRRAASESVKE
+2989 RAVPTSVKE
-3003 ESADDFLNQALGEFK
+3003 GKLRNGDWVTPSKDYAKMHGEH
-3018 DVLDDFIKAGRG
+3018 
-3030 ELSISLVGLNSKQME
+3030 
-3045 ILPRLIQVGAKVGYA
+3045 RL
-3060 YIRKGVHGFTEWANH
+3060 E
-3075 VKEAIGKYLRDA
+3075 GKYRIIE
-3087 NLSDDEIDAFIKEM
+3087 DEVSVNELWWDGNDSRE
-3101 WKSKIPFDGQIHT
+3101 WGFD
-3114 LEEWASIY
+3114 
-3122 SKKDLRN
+3122 
-3129 KVRTTI
+3129 
-3135 EKKREAQRQAES
+3135 
-3147 ISVKTGDIN
+3147 
-3156 NIRETLPFLLPQQ
+3156 
-3169 QEDVLRAETQF
+3169 
-3180 FDETHQDREH
+3180 
-3190 ANGKGYM
+3190 NGKGYKYKNVKNNRKSDDLV
-3197 FTNGTGTGKTYT
+3197 TRDDKGNV
-3209 GLGIVKRFVKQGKKR
+3209 IPPSKRF
-3224 ILILTPS
+3224 
-3231 QPKVRDWIND
+3231 
-3241 GKNLGLEIKSLD
+3241 
-3253 DWAKE
+3253 
-3258 RGTTATTEAGE
+3258 
-3269 GTIITTYANFRQN
+3269 
-3282 EELLNGTFDLIVY
+3282 
-3295 DESHRLMENKNA
+3295 
-3307 ANTIGTN
+3307 N
-3314 QHHMIANRDA
+3314 Q
-3324 AFATIRLRKINPF
+3324 RK
-3337 YQERDKVND
+3337 
-3346 EFKEKREQLVKELTQ
+3346 
-3361 ENPNEMD
+3361 
-3368 GSLVSKG
+3368 
-3375 LIPHSTDAF
+3375 
-3384 NWHEEDTER
+3384 
-3393 FPEFAQ
+3393 
-3399 LHNRFQ
+3399 
-3405 ELTETI
+3405 
-3411 IKEVDPQI
+3411 
-3419 EEQAKKDAAHT
+3419 
-3430 KVVFL
+3430 
-3435 SATPFNTREN
+3435 
-3445 IDYAQGYIFSYP
+3445 
-3457 DKEQTRGYSI
+3457 
-3467 ASPMTIFFEE
+3467 
-3477 HFGAA
+3477 
-3482 YKWRYGRLEHSE
+3482 
-3494 RNAEA
+3494 
-3499 IAQQE
+3499 
-3504 REFSDWLQHTLCT
+3504 
-3517 MSGRIIDSEY
+3517 
-3527 DYSRDFP
+3527 
-3534 VVSVEH
+3534 
-3540 AEEINNAAEEIL
+3540 
-3552 RDKYFN
+3552 
-3558 MAYHKVFGNYNYA
+3558 
-3571 GALFETLKV
+3571 
-3580 ATLIPRIKQH
+3580 
-3590 LEAGRK
+3590 
-3596 VVIFHRRVESK
+3596 
-3607 TPLIPPFAAML
+3607 
-3618 SACHAIIDEMKIKN
+3618 
-3632 KPKEEIDAAR
+3632 
-3642 HRLEELKEKWR
+3642 
-3653 GLLKWE
+3653 
-3659 SMLDYSMPREQIAK
+3659 
-3673 AFGADNVLY
+3673 
-3682 FSGQESTKVKNQA
+3682 
-3695 VDSFNNDESGKN
+3695 
-3707 IIVIQEASG
+3707 
-3716 KEGISLH
+3716 
-3723 DTTGKHQRVLITL
+3723 
-3736 ALPQS
+3736 
-3741 PITALQ
+3741 
-3747 IEGRIYR
+3747 
-3754 IGNRSNAIFE
+3754 
-3764 YPLLGLN
+3764 
-3771 SEIILFGQ
+3771 
-3779 KFNGQIG
+3779 
-3786 TTENLA
+3786 
-3792 LGSQARNLRESFA
+3792 
-3805 RSVEES
+3805 
-3811 GKDVPIEEQGFGGKE
+3811 
-3826 ADAAERDE
+3826 
-3834 TSPFDRA
+3834 
-3841 VLDYYGNQKLK
+3841 
-3852 GKRDSREGVDYYPTP
+3852 
-3867 EPLGFKMV
+3867 
-3875 EWGNLNDGET
+3875 
-3885 ALEPSAG
+3885 
-3892 HGAIARYVPSA
+3892 
-3903 NPLTA
+3903 
-3908 IEPSQNLFAK
+3908 
-3918 LQLKA
+3918 
-3923 GGSGRKFVNTIFEG
+3923 
-3937 YNVVNKHDVIFMN
+3937 
-3950 PPFGTGGR
+3950 
-3958 LAVDHV
+3958 
-3964 AKAFTHLTEGGRI
+3964 
-3977 VAIIPRGS
+3977 
-3985 TDKKFDKWIDE
+3985 
-3996 QENAV
+3996 
-4001 VTGEIMLP
+4001 
-4009 DITFQQAGTSVM
+4009 
-4021 ARVLVI
+4021 
-4027 DKVTN
+4027 
-4032 QSLRSEAESK
+4032 
-4042 YRRIDLSRRKYD
+4042 
-4054 KIEDFFEDIRDI
+4054 
-4066 QMPSRTIDEK
+4066 
-4076 ARMLKRA
+4076 
-4083 APALRDIK
+4083 
-4091 ELKGVVDVQAQDD
+4091 
-4104 GIDIRTK
+4104 
-4111 GSAMGFYLD
+4111 
-4120 LTVSDFSLQQQLR
+4120 
-4133 TKYQRY
+4133 
-4139 AQEIEWNEHRHNE
+4139 
-4152 KAVEIY
+4152 
-4158 KAYNDLV
+4158 
-4165 CRLLG
+4165 
-4170 KTEEEVESDITREKM
+4170 
-4185 GLEQPH
+4185 
-4191 EEQGVAIDV
+4191 
-4200 APQAEESPS
+4200 
-4209 SEQNESTTESS
+4209 
-4220 PYHYELKHHTK
+4220 
-4231 TGAEMFMAMPN
+4231 
-4242 EKSGLSSEEY
+4242 
-4252 SSMLAKAKKHGGYW
+4252 
-4266 NRFMKGFAFP
+4266 
-4276 SEKSAKDFLAETGN
+4276 
-4290 TEPQADERYQKAG
+4290 ADERYQKAG

-4320 DLIRKSGLDVLE
+4320 DLMRKSGLDVIDHE
-4332 SKVGQQVL
+4332 VGQQVL
-4340 DEANGRYVR
+4340 DEANRDELRMSLNDNREYEGKTSKERSDIQYKKAKELLSALHEAGFKGFEISRSITPFGVSTYIQGDLGLKFRISDHGVSSFGRIFGEEHISLNTSSEYVVQLAKDRKKDINAQAEKYKKERAIKEEREKRANEKWNRIKANFEGMVFKRNDRTYQDYDTFSNSISINRQNGHKYQRRYVM
-4349 LSAKQKRAL
+4349 Q
-4358 ETATIADESTNNAT
+4358 TAIGKSGADTAYRYEWAEPADVDEYGVATNIG
-4372 VVSSA
+4372 S
-4377 AGAKIQ
+4377 
-4383 KNLEALADSY
+4383 D
-4393 KKRPNK
+4393 RP
-4399 ARGFITDLSRSLD
+4399 
-4412 LEQHEASQYGT
+4412 
-4423 FVTEN
+4423 
-4428 GKTVTI
+4428 
-4434 RVSNH
+4434 
-4439 NARVSNFD
+4439 
-4447 RNGEIDG
+4447 
-4454 ISIVIS
+4454 
-4460 SHGNKGLN
+4460 
-4468 NDGNAHIVEFFY
+4468 
-4480 SKQSLERSEGK
+4480 SLEFIEAYDE
-4491 PLADIIR
+4491 AD
-4498 SVSTALK
+4498 TAPI
-4505 NGEFKDNTGL
+4505 
-4515 AQRQEV
+4515 
-4521 NEQTIREHRVYHGS
+4521 IREHRVYHGS
-4535 GADFNHFDHS
+4535 GADFDHFDHS
-4545 HMGEGQ
+4545 HMGEGEGAQ
-4551 GTQSFGWG
+4551 VYGWG
-4559 TYVTSSKAIG
+4559 TYVTEVKGIGEGYAIRSMNGSS
-4569 KTYSES
+4569 
-4575 ARKKPTYLYG
+4575 
-4585 KFKMSSDEFHDYVL
+4585 MSHE
-4599 GAIVGYWNEDMLNDF
+4599 E
-4614 MYNLERYG
+4614 
-4622 VTRAKDILK
+4622 
-4631 KGDLA
+4631 
-4636 QYKNLFY
+4636 
-4643 QSIGDTR
+4643 
-4650 NYAEGKIKAART
+4650 
-4662 LLSLKG
+4662 LSLKRNELEYYIDSAKEKLPFLKG
-4668 IRIRKPKTHLY
+4668 EYKAELEAQISEWEEQLKDYEEHNFLY
-4679 TVEIPEDNG
+4679 TVEIPDDNG
-4688 SNYLD
+4688 KNYLD
-4693 WKAEVGVRLLNKVNS
+4693 WDENTGAD
-4708 QLEQQG
+4708 
-4714 KSLINP
+4714 LINRIRETLRKNADLKELYDGAELNAELERLAP
-4720 KLDKRHEF
+4720 KTPFSETYIF
-4728 LSGEDLYRALSIK
+4728 LYELLGSD
-4741 MAKDEATFIDYKA
+4741 KA
-4754 ASEFLSSLGLVGIK
+4754 ASQMLHDMGFTGIK
-4768 YPAGTI
+4768 YPADYRRG
-4774 HGGAKEGDTNY
+4774 GRADGAKNY
-4785 VIFNEKDAKIT
+4785 VIFNEEDAKIT
-4796 DHIRFFRTS
+4796 DRIRFFRTS

-4905 GDGSVFEKAAAV
+4905 SNGSVFEKAAAV

-4956 LEGVDPRKFGV
+4956 LEGVDPRKFGGKNDERVRKQFIGEKGAAAADHAEEV
-4967 SSNDDIRLSTSEELS
+4967 SVRLDNLAVAREMEKAGKDAKAIKMATGWERGADGKWRYEVGDVRFYDGLQLVNRNEKSIVTLNDLL
-4982 QRYGSRWIEEQT
+4982 
-4994 NEDGRHTTQVK
+4994 EDNKEKDALFASYPSLKDMPVTLEDMGY
-5005 NTINSYKKFGD
+5005 NGAGEYSYKDKSLRLNTYLLTDDSGRFTEPAVSILNHEIQHAIQHIEGFARGGSLEEGQHYADEHKPLTPVQGD
-5016 FVKRDSNGKNVSIL
+5016 FVDTVNLYDKNKHTLSETYTLAKFVKDWAMFNDDDFSKDLLGMSDEQIRSEYERLKERQQHGGKPSLLNGFDAYKRFSGEVESRNIEARMGMTDEERRASLAAETEDVSREDQIFLQNGLNGVSESREPSIWLPKDEYAKVAHAIATNTGLKKTGMHYVFTDNNYYIYAGKKNGDFSVHYGLPIEGNENVIEKLSKGIDNGTIRNTRSLHSVIEGERSRQNNDYYNNVDAKRRQESTGTIGDLALRQPTDSRGSVG
-5030 DASSGLGLGTEWM
+5030 DLGTELHKGASAEHTG
-5043 RENGMNVDDV
+5043 RGAGRGRIDD
-5053 EPYPSEN
+5053 
-5060 RIAPTYTSYN
+5060 TSY
-5070 DIHKKYDY
+5070 
-5078 IISNAV
+5078 
-5084 LNVIP
+5084 
-5089 DDWRANVLHDMTDK
+5089 
-5103 LKKGGKLVIN
+5103 
-5113 VRSAESIRKQGK
+5113 
-5125 EGITRI
+5125 
-5131 TQDDASE
+5131 
-5138 ILVLRP
+5138 
-5144 NGSIKAYQKG
+5144 
-5154 FTKDELK
+5154 
-5161 KWCET
+5161 
-5166 ELGSDYSVEIA
+5166 
-5177 NEKNAGG
+5177 
-5184 SYDTAVVVTKNS
+5184 
-5196 ESDNILYRQG
+5196 RQS

-5216 ESKTKAAQKA
+5216 ESKSQAAQKA

-5238 HESTE
+5238 HESAE
-5243 GFEGREA
+5243 GLEGKEA

-5323 GNGWNFRTATEEYLA
+5323 ENGWNFRTATEEYLA

-5353 RGLFATLRRLFN
+5353 RGLFATIRRLFN

-5386 LWCSYQNLKTDVKGR
+5386 LWCSYQNLKTGEKGR

-5429 HSVLL
+5429 SAVLL

-5450 ERLVTSGAHLERTAW
+5450 ERLVTSGSHLERTAW

-5483 GFKLGD
+5483 GFKLED
-5489 FENPYNAYITMSSRN
+5489 FENPYNAYVTMSSRN

-5538 MYVMAK
+5538 TYVMAK

-5551 YMAGKAAEEAYNRY
+5551 YMAGKAAEEAYDRY
-5565 KSIHPFGQ
+5565 KSMHPFGQ

-5580 DEYEEKSFAGLTE
+5580 DEYKEKSFAGLTE

-5601 DAMDEAQK
+5601 EAMDEAQK
-5609 YVDEVEADSGSLAD
+5609 YVEEVEAEAGSLTD
-5623 SLWYSIRDATKSSL
+5623 SMWDSIRAATKSSL

-5661 IPLRGFDETTSDEV
+5661 IPLRGFDEATSDEV

-5741 SVSDLYVKFDE
+5741 SVSNLYVKFDE

-5767 AVPDTSGM
+5767 AVPDTNGM

-5790 MEEKVKAEPDTYALA
+5790 MEEKVKDEPDTYALA

-5976 AKEGKSNTERLGNKI
+5976 AKEGKSKTERLGNKI

-6057 KSAGKWDVSNFF
+6057 KSAGTWDVSNFF

-6098 IDKNVRLHLNH
+6098 LDKNVRLHLNH

-6119 AVMLGMLSAM
+6119 AVALGMLSAM
-6129 CVPLMLSAIG
+6129 CIPLMLSAIG

-6144 YWDMPDSMRRMGI
+6144 YWDMPESMRRMGI

-6204 AFEQLSQILPL
+6204 ACEQLSQILPL

-6424 DDKDKRAAL
+6424 DNKDKRAAL
-6433 DHAQMLVRKMMTE
+6433 DHAQMLVQKMMTE
-6446 CARAVEDSKTQ
+6446 CARAVENSKTQ
-6457 EEADKKIGRIQSE
+6457 EEADEKIGRIQSE

-6476 ESLSKVEE
+6476 ETLSKVED

>member
-1 MENTEDKR
+1 MEDKK
-9 PISSDKYSTALYNT
+9 PVSSDKWSEALYET

-45 IKGYTYR
+45 IKGYAYR
-52 KEVYDF
+52 KDVYDF
-58 MKKGGVDYI
+58 MKKGGVDL
-67 GDTYEE
+67 GATYEE

-89 TPMGADSISKDMP
+89 TPMGADSISKDMK

-119 PEVSA
+119 PEVST
-124 EAVSEN
+124 EAVSGN
-130 QHPTDTL
+130 QSATDTPQNL
-137 QDFNPNVSRM
+137 ESNVSRM
-147 RNAGTDYYLQAAE
+147 RNAGTNYFLQAAE

-405 EGKDYTDPYE
+405 EGKEGYTDPYE

-492 KVELDNKI
+492 KVELDNEI

-543 PRMYNPRYYKDFLE
+543 PRMYNPRYYKDLLE

-579 LEESIKKYIQALE
+579 LEESIKKYTQALE

-656 SAFHRHGEGRLYGPA
+656 SAFHRHGEGRFYGPA

-777 HSLLHSGL
+777 HSLLHAGL
-785 NTLVQNVSERVGTYV
+785 NTLKENVSERVGTYV
-800 LEPVAKAFGIGKISL
+800 LTPVAKAFGIGKINL
-815 RSFGEALPYNK
+815 RSFGEALPYGK

-1046 ALGVTDDIDAYLDTL
+1046 ALGVTDDIDAHLDTL

-1116 HANNVIRQITFE
+1116 HADNVIRQITFE

-1142 VNVKGKEKPVF
+1142 VNVKGKEKPVY

-1181 PASEVEGIVEES
+1181 PASEVEGIVGES

-1207 AENKEQQ
+1207 AKNKEQQ

-1289 PYLDETDDEYH
+1289 PYLDETDEEYH

-1307 EEYKL
+1307 EEYIL

-1331 VTPQPTTDATEKPT
+1331 ATPQSTTDATEKPT

-1418 AVGDTEVSPQVDAT
+1418 AVGDTEVAPQVDAAP
-1432 LTQVGQEDAEKPAIA
+1432 TQVGQEDAEKPAIDQTA
-1447 QAEQDE
+1447 QEEIDESEEARQARISSSEYKYDKEMRVYGHTGHLYDYRNGVAIYLDEEGNPLIYLAAQNDNTYIGLFRDDSGMWSTKMENSSNDKTVFKGLISAVMDMLPEGAKFYEHSNVSVDGLRVFAQQLNHGFKVSDETYECGLNGEDKANVLGSKFKGNGEFVSIEHATEADLEHLKGVLKPYMEALGRTTDDIRLGEDGKVLLTLPILIKEGTNTKTGEDVSASDVSNTQKKTTQPVHESAPDEVDTKPAGTQDE

-1463 PRNENGE
+1463 PKDENGNPIYE
-1470 PLFEQAENPEV
+1470 QTDAETAFAALAEQA
-1481 AWDALVEFSDGNAAT
+1481 GNAIDAG
-1496 AKEIADAMTEEKRK
+1496 EIAKSMVKDKSN
-1510 ALEKAQKLKLKGK
+1510 ALEKAKGIKLPTGVSVVEKIAATKARNEAIARAQEELDKWKAIADVPVQQIARVIEGQIAQEKAEAEAEARRKK
-1523 TPAELLASK
+1523 TTQSTATTSPVEGNTKSAKAQEETHKPTKMERVS
-1532 QANAAELVKA
+1532 ANDTAANVSSLNKA
-1542 ESEYNHWQR
+1542 ESENENSNDEVNNEIPRDKDGNLIY
-1551 MANVEQNRQNAIRA
+1551 EQAPLSATVTSLYDGSLND
-1565 QQEAEA
+1565 AE
-1571 RQRATERAEAERAE
+1571 
-1585 REAREEAERR
+1585 
-1595 EREALEGIPEWH
+1595 I
-1607 MDTPENARKRGA
+1607 D
-1619 RRYGGQIFT
+1619 
-1628 RQEPVNGVV
+1628 
-1637 GKEVEV
+1637 
-1643 KFSQKDLPKG
+1643 D
-1653 HVVVMEAEQ
+1653 
-1662 LQPSHIQGKRNPMFF
+1662 F
-1677 IEEAQPK
+1677 I
-1684 NRAEDVSQTAARNIA
+1684 AANIA
-1699 ENIRPQEITS
+1699 EAGKAVEKLGKRKPKIGINKAKYLAEKKAWETQMQEAKRRVQYWNDVKSEVERITTPDDARGWKDELSGKTAKESYLKHGQSKDGAQSEMELIAEFMQSSGAKITPESYRKETGFGVSEQRAMIGKISKKGKSIDRLAEELATYDGEYYNGSFFDGDSMLAKNAIINYLSSEYSRKGIGRMQSESEKEYIRAYEEDRDRFFQEKYHMSYEEYLAFSAQELPNLLRKYSNFDEQQFYILYAEDIEADLKRREKQFKHQEDGTERNDS
-1709 STTAYTGAPTINTR
+1709 EGEEPRHDRGNQIQSGQRVDDNRR
-1723 GEVIQGNNRSDAL
+1723 GEVGKDSEGENRP
-1736 RYLWQNN
+1736 RH
-1743 LPKQQQAYKQYLLDQ
+1743 
-1758 AEQLGLDSNA
+1758 EG
-1768 INAMQHPVLVNQLDV
+1768 VN
-1783 DDAEAI
+1783 
-1789 RLGQMTAQDT
+1789 
-1799 ESGGVERIKPK
+1799 ESGAAFEEPEER
-1810 NVAQK
+1810 
-1815 LGDNMRTF
+1815 
-1823 ANRLLSSSDNDVTF
+1823 VT
-1837 GQLVDRNGED
+1837 
-1847 VLNWMNQIGAISN
+1847 N
-1860 TQYQSAFDSKG
+1860 T
-1871 KLTPE
+1871 
-1876 AKNDL
+1876 
-1881 QKVLYQAVF
+1881 
-1890 KGGSQQL
+1890 L
-1897 EEMFDRLPAKA
+1897 EE
-1908 QRAILSTA
+1908 S
-1916 FRDMDSPFAGKMLP
+1916 SPSP
-1930 EIQSSII
+1930 
-1937 AYNALM
+1937 
-1943 QDEGFASAK
+1943 
-1952 NMEEVLRAIELFKH
+1952 
-1966 QTALDDRFEQYMPAD
+1966 
-1981 NFSNFALHLAGLY
+1981 
-1994 KASDMSQTTIAS
+1994 
-2006 YFNEMY
+2006 
-2012 DLAQGKKA
+2012 
-2020 ATLFEEADTTE
+2020 
-2031 YPLAEVIKKVLGID
+2031 
-2045 YKPAKNGNNNVANG
+2045 
-2059 GADVALRN
+2059 
-2067 QESQGRQPRSNKPS
+2067 
-2081 ASGEQNQTGTESSE
+2081 
-2095 RGEGVGVSDNKQ
+2095 
-2107 GRQVDIEVNAPRK
+2107 
-2120 GDLAEAQENRPK
+2120 QENGPK
-2132 NSTQA
+2132 NSTQ
-2137 AVENKESKP
+2137 S
-2146 VRFEA
+2146 
-2151 GRRLTKEEKKEVL
+2151 
-2164 NTLRDAFKE
+2164 
-2173 NGVPYHIE
+2173 
-2181 ESDFGKERRVYEP
+2181 
-2194 TSEDWVKSDITGRPL
+2194 
-2209 RYYITLPDGRVAHPT
+2209 
-2224 ELFPNISGREV
+2224 
-2235 TGHVNRMALLEKEA
+2235 
-2249 SELISKQL
+2249 
-2257 NGFPSEYIPTAISI
+2257 AI
-2271 LKKMQSLPHD
+2271 
-2281 VRDMGYGPYFLVSY
+2281 
-2295 DYIFNGKYYG
+2295 
-2305 NSPLFVSL
+2305 
-2313 FAHSVVKESSDAI
+2313 
-2326 EATVKVVNNSYYM
+2326 
-2339 VDALLSALKK
+2339 
-2349 KYNSTQA
+2349 
-2356 AVESASAEVETSP
+2356 ESASAEVETSP
-2369 TEAQKK
+2369 SEAQKK

-2412 VKMHNTY
+2412 VKMNNTY

-2496 AKIKTDGFQ
+2496 ARIKADGFQ

-2518 AHYVIAGAADVSDN
+2518 ANYVIAGESDVSDN
-2532 EKKPSASK
+2532 KKKSSASK
-2540 KGKPHVSKEN
+2540 KGKPRVSKKD

-2571 KRVPE
+2571 KRIPE
-2576 MKDSELLAY
+2576 MEDSELLAY

-2590 KGDINSAYHMNIYDE
+2590 KGDVNKAYHMNVYDE

-2636 EMLGNILGDVERFA
+2636 EMLGNILGDNERFA

-2671 ERQKEDERAEA
+2671 ERQKENERAKA
-2682 ENSAENTDANHVGAA
+2682 ENSAENTDANHVEEA

-2730 ENRGMIPDLRAIKN
+2730 ENRGMIPDLGAIKN
-2744 KIRDTKRRLTVLK
+2744 KIRDTKRRLTVLR
-2757 NGATTSIQSDE
+2757 NGAATSIQSDE
-2768 DLKRFEAAEKKLTD
+2768 DLKRFETAEKKQTD
-2782 LLHVYEA
+2782 LLHTYEA
-2789 MRDYTEARI
+2789 MRDYTEARVRE
-2798 KKAEAAAQRKPWS
+2798 AEAAAQRKPWI

-2818 MDEASKNPLTEE
+2818 MDEASKNPLTKE

-2849 SGNHGLIQS
+2849 SGNHGLIQG

-2895 EGRDTGGKSGGT
+2895 EKRDTGGKSGGT
-2907 DGRVDNGGSR
+2907 AGRVDNGGGR
-2917 ENVSEQSDGGKSGE
+2917 EDVSEQSDGGKSGE
-2931 RSTRDNAGEGSNTG
+2931 GSTRDNAGEGSNTG
-2945 ISTEEQPVG
+2945 IPTEEQPMG
-2954 RRDANSGKPRRGG
+2954 RRAVNSGKPRRGG
-2967 TSWRT
+2967 TSGRT

-3045 ILPRLIQVGAKVGYA
+3045 MLPRLIQVGAKVGYA
-3060 YIRKGVHGFTEWANH
+3060 YIRKGVHSFTEWANH

-3122 SKKDLRN
+3122 SKKELRN
-3129 KVRTTI
+3129 KVKTTI
-3135 EKKREAQRQAES
+3135 EEKREAQRRAEG

-3180 FDETHQDREH
+3180 FGKSHQDREH

-3307 ANTIGTN
+3307 ANTIGTD
-3314 QHHMIANRDA
+3314 QHHMIANRDISQ
-3324 AFATIRLRKINPF
+3324 ATVRLRKINPI
-3337 YQERDKVND
+3337 YQELNKVHE
-3346 EFKEKREQLVKELTQ
+3346 EFMAKRENLVKKFEK
-3361 ENPNEMD
+3361 EDP
-3368 GSLVSKG
+3368 LVSEGLLASQG
-3375 LIPHSTDAF
+3375 LIPYSSNVDNWNEKDA
-3384 NWHEEDTER
+3384 ER
-3393 FPEFAQ
+3393 FPEFAK
-3399 LHNRFQ
+3399 LRKRYL
-3405 ELTETI
+3405 ELREI
-3411 IKEVDPQI
+3411 IVKEVDPQI

-3457 DKEQTRGYSI
+3457 DKEQARGYSV
-3467 ASPMTIFFEE
+3467 ASPQTIFFEE

-3618 SACHAIIDEMKIKN
+3618 SACHAIIDGMKMEN

-3682 FSGQESTKVKNQA
+3682 FSGQESTKAKNQA

-3826 ADAAERDE
+3826 ADAAERGE

-4032 QSLRSEAESK
+4032 QELRDKAESK
-4042 YRRIDLSRRKYD
+4042 YRRVDLSRRQYD

-4091 ELKGVVDVQAQDD
+4091 ELKGVVDVQAQED

-4133 TKYQRY
+4133 AKYQRY

-4170 KTEEEVESDITREKM
+4170 KTAEEVESDITREKM

-4191 EEQGVAIDV
+4191 EEKEAAINV
-4200 APQAEESPS
+4200 APKVEESPS

-4252 SSMLAKAKKHGGYW
+4252 SSMLAKAKKYGGYW

-4290 TEPQADERYQKAG
+4290 TQPQADERYQKTG

-4320 DLIRKSGLDVLE
+4320 DLMRKSGLDVID
-4332 SKVGQQVL
+4332 SKEGQQVL
-4340 DEANGRYVR
+4340 DEANRDELRMSLNDNREYEGKSSKERSDIQYKKAKELLSALREAGFKGFEISRSITPFGVSTYIQGDLGLKFRISDHDVSSFGRIFGEEHIGLNTSPDYVVLLANGRKKDINIQAEKYKKESAVREERERRANEKWNRIKANFEGMVFKRNDRTYQDYDTFSNTMSTNRQNGHKYQRRYVMQTAIGKSGADTDYRYEWAEPADIDEYGVATNIGSDRPSLEFIEAYDEPDTAPIIREQR
-4349 LSAKQKRAL
+4349 LTNTRLYNPRASISPVRGQWTKDKILRRLKDIGGSRKGFYTAAKFISEFDSPEELEAHMYYHGTQYGVGALKPSILMSDRDIERYGGGGYGVKYWGISVSKSKKIASNFSIGEGVKIYPIILCKSAKVVEVNGVKDAEDLDEYIEQLWKDGVDAVWIGEGEQELCVLNPLAIVNIDRADYYRYYKL
-4358 ETATIADESTNNAT
+4358 GSEENPLKIIDKEGIAKLYHD
-4372 VVSSA
+4372 
-4377 AGAKIQ
+4377 AKAYIQ
-4383 KNLEALADSY
+4383 AY
-4393 KKRPNK
+4393 KKSPR
-4399 ARGFITDLSRSLD
+4399 
-4412 LEQHEASQYGT
+4412 
-4423 FVTEN
+4423 
-4428 GKTVTI
+4428 
-4434 RVSNH
+4434 
-4439 NARVSNFD
+4439 
-4447 RNGEIDG
+4447 
-4454 ISIVIS
+4454 
-4460 SHGNKGLN
+4460 
-4468 NDGNAHIVEFFY
+4468 
-4480 SKQSLERSEGK
+4480 K
-4491 PLADIIR
+4491 PLR
-4498 SVSTALK
+4498 PSLFEESN
-4505 NGEFKDNTGL
+4505 NGEFEYKPKDKYE
-4515 AQRQEV
+4515 AEMREY
-4521 NEQTIREHRVYHGS
+4521 EQKMDE
-4535 GADFNHFDHS
+4535 
-4545 HMGEGQ
+4545 
-4551 GTQSFGWG
+4551 
-4559 TYVTSSKAIG
+4559 
-4569 KTYSES
+4569 
-4575 ARKKPTYLYG
+4575 YLN
-4585 KFKMSSDEFHDYVL
+4585 SDEYREWEK
-4599 GAIVGYWNEDMLNDF
+4599 ARE
-4614 MYNLERYG
+4614 
-4622 VTRAKDILK
+4622 
-4631 KGDLA
+4631 
-4636 QYKNLFY
+4636 
-4643 QSIGDTR
+4643 
-4650 NYAEGKIKAART
+4650 YAEK
-4662 LLSLKG
+4662 
-4668 IRIRKPKTHLY
+4668 
-4679 TVEIPEDNG
+4679 N
-4688 SNYLD
+4688 
-4693 WKAEVGVRLLNKVNS
+4693 
-4708 QLEQQG
+4708 
-4714 KSLINP
+4714 
-4720 KLDKRHEF
+4720 
-4728 LSGEDLYRALSIK
+4728 
-4741 MAKDEATFIDYKA
+4741 
-4754 ASEFLSSLGLVGIK
+4754 
-4768 YPAGTI
+4768 
-4774 HGGAKEGDTNY
+4774 
-4785 VIFNEKDAKIT
+4785 
-4796 DHIRFFRTS
+4796 IRFFRTS

-4905 GDGSVFEKAAAV
+4905 GNGSVFEKAAAV

-4967 SSNDDIRLSTSEELS
+4967 SGVLRESIRLPKDEYAKVAHAIATNTGLKKAGMNEVFTDNNYYIYTAKKNGDFTVRFGLPIEGNEDVINELSKGIKDGAIRNTRSLHSVVEGMRGERNKDYGNNADVEGRYRSSKGTGDLALRQKADSAGSDGYLGEELS
-4982 QRYGSRWIEEQT
+4982 
-4994 NEDGRHTTQVK
+4994 GRTPTG
-5005 NTINSYKKFGD
+5005 NSDRGAG
-5016 FVKRDSNGKNVSIL
+5016 RG
-5030 DASSGLGLGTEWM
+5030 
-5043 RENGMNVDDV
+5043 RVDD
-5053 EPYPSEN
+5053 
-5060 RIAPTYTSYN
+5060 TS
-5070 DIHKKYDY
+5070 
-5078 IISNAV
+5078 
-5084 LNVIP
+5084 
-5089 DDWRANVLHDMTDK
+5089 
-5103 LKKGGKLVIN
+5103 
-5113 VRSAESIRKQGK
+5113 
-5125 EGITRI
+5125 
-5131 TQDDASE
+5131 
-5138 ILVLRP
+5138 
-5144 NGSIKAYQKG
+5144 
-5154 FTKDELK
+5154 
-5161 KWCET
+5161 
-5166 ELGSDYSVEIA
+5166 
-5177 NEKNAGG
+5177 
-5184 SYDTAVVVTKNS
+5184 
-5196 ESDNILYRQG
+5196 YRQG
-5206 EDTPHVSTSS
+5206 EETSHTTSS
-5216 ESKTKAAQKA
+5216 ESKTQAAQKA
-5226 TENLNLGGRVVV
+5226 TENLNLGGNVVV
-5238 HESTE
+5238 HESAE
-5243 GFEGREA
+5243 GLEGKEA
-5250 TAKGWYDTRTGQ
+5250 TAKGWYDTKTGQ

-5304 SVLAAAS
+5304 SVFAAAS

-5323 GNGWNFRTATEEYLA
+5323 GKGWNFRTATEEYLA
-5338 GLAERTDFERMTAEE
+5338 GLAERTDFERMTAEK

-5365 RALEFLGLKNHE
+5365 RALEFLGLKNRE

-5386 LWCSYQNLKTDVKGR
+5386 LWCSYQNLKAGEKGR

-5434 RGKLDNLQEIL
+5434 RGELDNLQEIL

-5450 ERLVTSGAHLERTAW
+5450 ERLVTSGSHLERTAW

-5538 MYVMAK
+5538 TYVMAK

-5551 YMAGKAAEEAYNRY
+5551 YMAGKAAEEAYDRY
-5565 KSIHPFGQ
+5565 KSMHPFGQ
-5573 KTLDDFI
+5573 KTLDYFI

-5609 YVDEVEADSGSLAD
+5609 YVDEVEADAGSLAD
-5623 SLWYSIRDATKSSL
+5623 SLWDSIRDATKSSL

-5957 MKGVERYKGEI
+5957 MRGVERYKGEI

-5976 AKEGKSNTERLGNKI
+5976 AKEGKSKIERLGNKV

-6030 QSGRSMEQSIMDAK
+6030 QMGRSMEQSIMDAK

-6098 IDKNVRLHLNH
+6098 LDKNVRLHLNH

-6119 AVMLGMLSAM
+6119 AVTLGMLSAM
-6129 CVPLMLSAIG
+6129 CIPLMLSAIG

-6144 YWDMPDSMRRMGI
+6144 YWDMPESMRRMGI

-6433 DHAQMLVRKMMTE
+6433 DHAQMLVQKMMTE
-6446 CARAVEDSKTQ
+6446 CARAVENSKTQ
-6457 EEADKKIGRIQSE
+6457 EEADEKIGRIQSE

-6476 ESLSKVEE
+6476 ETLSKVEE

>member
-1 MENTEDKR
+1 MEDKK
-9 PISSDKYSTALYNT
+9 PVSSDKWTEALYET

-52 KEVYDF
+52 KDVYDD
-58 MKKGGVDYI
+58 MTSHGLDLGA
-67 GDTYEE
+67 TYED

-89 TPMGADSISKDMP
+89 TPMGADSISKDMT

-124 EAVSEN
+124 DAVSEN

-147 RNAGTDYYLQAAE
+147 RNAGTDYFLQAAE

-250 EKWKALKGLGS
+250 EKWKALRGHGS

-270 SPNAVYLQAINLQ
+270 SPNAVYLQARNLQ

-415 KNRVVGNFLQNGEVC
+415 KNRVVGNFLQNREVC

-543 PRMYNPRYYKDFLE
+543 PRMYNPRYYKDLLE

-571 LARGNIRK
+571 LARGNVRK
-579 LEESIKKYIQALE
+579 LEESIKKYTQALE

-620 YNLRENLVAVK
+620 YNLRENLVVVK

-785 NTLVQNVSERVGTYV
+785 NMLVQNASERVGTYV

-815 RSFGEALPYNK
+815 RSFGEALPYGK

-915 TLRSVNSAY
+915 TLRSVNNAY

-1046 ALGVTDDIDAYLDTL
+1046 ALGVADDIDAYLDTL

-1066 EQLKKGVEAAKEK
+1066 EQLKKGVEVAKEN

-1097 EQQKGALDA
+1097 EQQKGAMDG
-1106 ITTDESIRRQ
+1106 ITSDESIRRQ
-1116 HANNVIRQITFE
+1116 HADSVIRQITFE
-1128 NEADSEGGSGKIIL
+1128 NEADSEGGSGKVIL
-1142 VNVKGKEKPVF
+1142 VNVKGREKPVF
-1153 LIRGR
+1153 LVRGR

-1170 ISEGNGVIEMI
+1170 VSEGNGVIEMI
-1181 PASEVEGIVEES
+1181 PASEVEGIIEES

-1242 GIKCVYND
+1242 GIKCVFND

-1263 NNNDYLI
+1263 ENNDYLI

-1289 PYLDETDDEYH
+1289 PYLDETDEEYH

-1307 EEYKL
+1307 EEYNL
-1312 ANKEQEGVSEENAQ
+1312 ANKKQEGVSEEDAQ
-1326 GAAEG
+1326 GAAED
-1331 VTPQPTTDATEKPT
+1331 VTPQPTTDTTEKPT

-1357 KDVGGNAVSGRVTN
+1357 KDGSGNAVSGRVTN
-1371 LTADGVEIEFDAPY
+1371 LSADGVEIEFDAPY

-1397 FDSGVSEIADA
+1397 FDNGVSEIADA
-1408 NGNVLWNETE
+1408 DGNVLWNETE
-1418 AVGDTEVSPQVDAT
+1418 AVGDTEVAPQVDAAP
-1432 LTQVGQEDAEKPAIA
+1432 TQVGQEDAGKPAIA
-1447 QAEQDE
+1447 QAEQE
-1453 AHKPTALERI
+1453 HKPTALERI

-1523 TPAELLASK
+1523 TPAEMLASK
-1532 QANAAELVKA
+1532 QANAAELAKA

-1571 RQRATERAEAERAE
+1571 RQRATERAEAEKAE

-1653 HVVVMEAEQ
+1653 HVVVMKAEQ

-1823 ANRLLSSSDNDVTF
+1823 ANRLLSSSDNDATF
-1837 GQLVDRNGED
+1837 GQLVGRNGED

-1952 NMEEVLRAIELFKH
+1952 NMEEVLRAIEAFKH

-2095 RGEGVGVSDNKQ
+2095 RGGGTEDDSGRGKNPQGNSRLQEPSNEGTQEKRIGSKSMTHDEAIAFIAEMENHAKVAPEIDLTIENWDAQFGENGIVSTPIGDVKMGENQFAKLMRQ
-2107 GRQVDIEVNAPRK
+2107 GRNGKLGMIKPTLETPDLIIEENSEAKNGDVAERNSSYIFIKAFTKKDGSRFYYFTSISVSK
-2120 GDLAEAQENRPK
+2120 GGKEVIISNQEKSRNRILRLMEEESVIWRTPKDATTSSAERQGLDYEQSEIAETTAKGSGITPQSTSSADKVTESSPSPQENGPK
-2132 NSTQA
+2132 NSTQ
-2137 AVENKESKP
+2137 S
-2146 VRFEA
+2146 
-2151 GRRLTKEEKKEVL
+2151 
-2164 NTLRDAFKE
+2164 
-2173 NGVPYHIE
+2173 
-2181 ESDFGKERRVYEP
+2181 
-2194 TSEDWVKSDITGRPL
+2194 
-2209 RYYITLPDGRVAHPT
+2209 
-2224 ELFPNISGREV
+2224 
-2235 TGHVNRMALLEKEA
+2235 
-2249 SELISKQL
+2249 
-2257 NGFPSEYIPTAISI
+2257 AI
-2271 LKKMQSLPHD
+2271 
-2281 VRDMGYGPYFLVSY
+2281 
-2295 DYIFNGKYYG
+2295 
-2305 NSPLFVSL
+2305 
-2313 FAHSVVKESSDAI
+2313 
-2326 EATVKVVNNSYYM
+2326 
-2339 VDALLSALKK
+2339 
-2349 KYNSTQA
+2349 
-2356 AVESASAEVETSP
+2356 ESASAEVETSP

-2412 VKMHNTY
+2412 VKMNNTY
-2419 GYIRGTEGVDGDH
+2419 GYIRGTEGVDGNH

-2496 AKIKTDGFQ
+2496 ARIKTDDFQ

-2532 EKKPSASK
+2532 KRKPSASK
-2540 KGKPHVSKEN
+2540 KEKPRVSQED

-2617 YNIYIQQLHDSNT
+2617 YNTYIQQLHDSNT

-2757 NGATTSIQSDE
+2757 NGAATSIQSDE

-2907 DGRVDNGGSR
+2907 VGRVDNGGSR

-2967 TSWRT
+2967 TSGRT

-3003 ESADDFLNQALGEFK
+3003 ESTDDFLNQALGEFK

-3135 EKKREAQRQAES
+3135 EEKRKAQRQAES

-3209 GLGIVKRFVKQGKKR
+3209 GLGIIKRFVKQGKKR

-3314 QHHMIANRDA
+3314 QHHMIANRDILQ
-3324 AFATIRLRKINPF
+3324 ATVRLRKINPI
-3337 YQERDKVND
+3337 YQKLNKVHE
-3346 EFKEKREQLVKELTQ
+3346 EFMAKRE
-3361 ENPNEMD
+3361 N
-3368 GSLVSKG
+3368 LVSQG
-3375 LIPHSTDAF
+3375 LIPYSF
-3384 NWHEEDTER
+3384 NVDNWNEEDAER
-3393 FPEFAQ
+3393 FPDLAK
-3399 LHNRFQ
+3399 LRKRYL
-3405 ELTETI
+3405 ELRDVI
-3411 IKEVDPQI
+3411 VKEVDPQI

-3457 DKEQTRGYSI
+3457 DKEQARGYSV
-3467 ASPMTIFFEE
+3467 ASPQTIFFEE

-3618 SACHAIIDEMKIKN
+3618 SACHAIIDEMKMKN

-3682 FSGQESTKVKNQA
+3682 FSGQESTKAKNQA

-3811 GKDVPIEEQGFGGKE
+3811 GKDVPIEEQGIGGKE

-4032 QSLRSEAESK
+4032 QSLRSEAGNK
-4042 YRRIDLSRRKYD
+4042 YRSIDLSRRKYD

-4091 ELKGVVDVQAQDD
+4091 ELKGVVDVQAQED

-4139 AQEIEWNEHRHNE
+4139 AQEIEWNERRHNE

-4170 KTEEEVESDITREKM
+4170 KTAEEIESDITREKM

-4191 EEQGVAIDV
+4191 EEQGVAINV

-4290 TEPQADERYQKAG
+4290 TEQKPSRGNLYRQGEEGLLQQDMEPQADERFNNE
-4303 TPLTPNSAEVA
+4303 LT
-4314 LRDAIA
+4314 
-4320 DLIRKSGLDVLE
+4320 
-4332 SKVGQQVL
+4332 
-4340 DEANGRYVR
+4340 RY
-4349 LSAKQKRAL
+4349 L
-4358 ETATIADESTNNAT
+4358 
-4372 VVSSA
+4372 
-4377 AGAKIQ
+4377 
-4383 KNLEALADSY
+4383 
-4393 KKRPNK
+4393 
-4399 ARGFITDLSRSLD
+4399 
-4412 LEQHEASQYGT
+4412 
-4423 FVTEN
+4423 
-4428 GKTVTI
+4428 
-4434 RVSNH
+4434 
-4439 NARVSNFD
+4439 
-4447 RNGEIDG
+4447 NGEMDKNEILHLG
-4454 ISIVIS
+4454 RPQGVMRAFLPNLPIVMRQRVIK
-4460 SHGNKGLN
+4460 KGSEKKHDVDVSAIMNMPQHL
-4468 NDGNAHIVEFFY
+4468 
-4480 SKQSLERSEGK
+4480 SLPIFVFKRSE
-4491 PLADIIR
+4491 D
-4498 SVSTALK
+4498 
-4505 NGEFKDNTGL
+4505 
-4515 AQRQEV
+4515 
-4521 NEQTIREHRVYHGS
+4521 TIG
-4535 GADFNHFDHS
+4535 
-4545 HMGEGQ
+4545 
-4551 GTQSFGWG
+4551 
-4559 TYVTSSKAIG
+4559 
-4569 KTYSES
+4569 
-4575 ARKKPTYLYG
+4575 
-4585 KFKMSSDEFHDYVL
+4585 VL
-4599 GAIVGYWNEDMLNDF
+4599 TDM
-4614 MYNLERYG
+4614 R
-4622 VTRAKDILK
+4622 
-4631 KGDLA
+4631 
-4636 QYKNLFY
+4636 
-4643 QSIGDTR
+4643 
-4650 NYAEGKIKAART
+4650 
-4662 LLSLKG
+4662 
-4668 IRIRKPKTHLY
+4668 
-4679 TVEIPEDNG
+4679 
-4688 SNYLD
+4688 
-4693 WKAEVGVRLLNKVNS
+4693 
-4708 QLEQQG
+4708 
-4714 KSLINP
+4714 
-4720 KLDKRHEF
+4720 
-4728 LSGEDLYRALSIK
+4728 
-4741 MAKDEATFIDYKA
+4741 
-4754 ASEFLSSLGLVGIK
+4754 
-4768 YPAGTI
+4768 
-4774 HGGAKEGDTNY
+4774 
-4785 VIFNEKDAKIT
+4785 
-4796 DHIRFFRTS
+4796 
-4805 NGEAYGFTVGGKIY
+4805 
-4819 IDPRIATAE
+4819 
-4828 TPIHEYAHLWAT
+4828 
-4840 AMREGNPTE
+4840 
-4849 WKNIV
+4849 
-4854 GLMKGTSV
+4854 
-4862 WAEVQ
+4862 
-4867 KLYPEL
+4867 
-4873 KNDDDI
+4873 
-4879 ADEVLAT
+4879 
-4886 FSGRRGAERLRA
+4886 
-4898 EQQKIMQ
+4898 
-4905 GDGSVFEKAAAV
+4905 
-4917 GALARVKQ
+4917 
-4925 ALSKFWKG
+4925 
-4933 VADFLGIHYTSA
+4933 
-4945 EEVADRVMKDL
+4945 DR
-4956 LEGVDPRKFGV
+4956 
-4967 SSNDDIRLSTSEELS
+4967 
-4982 QRYGSRWIEEQT
+4982 
-4994 NEDGRHTTQVK
+4994 
-5005 NTINSYKKFGD
+5005 
-5016 FVKRDSNGKNVSIL
+5016 NGKNVCVAIELKGQIQQGAEYLEVNDVRSFHGREFKNIVEPIANNKTL
-5030 DASSGLGLGTEWM
+5030 KWVDKEKGLAYLSSASQPVQQEKDKKVLNDATKVVKDFVNPKISD
-5043 RENGMNVDDV
+5043 ENVADGGIMFRDDDV
-5053 EPYPSEN
+5053 GLEE
-5060 RIAPTYTSYN
+5060 T
-5070 DIHKKYDY
+5070 
-5078 IISNAV
+5078 
-5084 LNVIP
+5084 
-5089 DDWRANVLHDMTDK
+5089 
-5103 LKKGGKLVIN
+5103 
-5113 VRSAESIRKQGK
+5113 
-5125 EGITRI
+5125 ITKMKVEA
-5131 TQDDASE
+5131 TQS
-5138 ILVLRP
+5138 
-5144 NGSIKAYQKG
+5144 
-5154 FTKDELK
+5154 
-5161 KWCET
+5161 
-5166 ELGSDYSVEIA
+5166 
-5177 NEKNAGG
+5177 
-5184 SYDTAVVVTKNS
+5184 
-5196 ESDNILYRQG
+5196 
-5206 EDTPHVSTSS
+5206 
-5216 ESKTKAAQKA
+5216 AQKA
-5226 TENLNLGGRVVV
+5226 TENLNLGDRVVV
-5238 HESTE
+5238 HESAE
-5243 GFEGREA
+5243 GLEGREA
-5250 TAKGWYDTRTGQ
+5250 TAKGWYDTKTGQ

-5353 RGLFATLRRLFN
+5353 RGLFATIRRLFN

-5377 LSDRELAYI
+5377 LSDKELAYT
-5386 LWCSYQNLKTDVKGR
+5386 LWCSYQNLKAGEKGR
-5401 YVAEAERIAMRYKLK
+5401 YVAEAERIAMHYKLK
-5416 AGKNAMTDTEKKE
+5416 AGKNAMTDTEKRE

-5434 RGKLDNLQEIL
+5434 RGELNNLQEIL

-5450 ERLVTSGAHLERTAW
+5450 ERLVTRGSHLERTAW

-5538 MYVMAK
+5538 TYVMAK

-5565 KSIHPFGQ
+5565 KSMHPFGQ
-5573 KTLDDFI
+5573 KTLDYFI

-5609 YVDEVEADSGSLAD
+5609 YVEEVEAEAGSLAD
-5623 SLWYSIRDATKSSL
+5623 SLWDSIRAATKSSL

-5661 IPLRGFDETTSDEV
+5661 IPLRGFDEATSDEV

-5790 MEEKVKAEPDTYALA
+5790 MEEKVKDEPDTYALA

-5838 NGNPRAAQA
+5838 NANPRAAQA

-5913 YLTCVKNIG
+5913 YLTCFKNIG

-5976 AKEGKSNTERLGNKI
+5976 AKEGKSKIERLSNKV
-5991 VYGHHYIINDAWNIY
+5991 VYGHHYVINDAWNIY

-6030 QSGRSMEQSIMDAK
+6030 QMGRSMEQSIMDAK
-6044 EVTVNFNRKGAGS
+6044 EVTINFNRKGAGS

-6098 IDKNVRLHLNH
+6098 LDKNVRLHLNH

-6119 AVMLGMLSAM
+6119 AVTLGMLSAM
-6129 CVPLMLSAIG
+6129 CIPLMLSAIG

-6144 YWDMPDSMRRMGI
+6144 YWDMPESMRRMGI

-6166 FLTLPMSIE
+6166 FLTLSMSIE

-6433 DHAQMLVRKMMTE
+6433 DHAQMLVQKMMTE

-6476 ESLSKVEE
+6476 ETLSKVEE

>member
-1 MENTEDKR
+1 MENKAEDKK
-9 PISSDKYSTALYNT
+9 PVVDKYTDYLYGV
-23 LKLNNAY
+23 LKDNNAY
-30 DKDYDTFYNDFYAPG
+30 DGDYNKFYNEFYQPG

-52 KEVYDF
+52 KELYDT
-58 MKKGGVDYI
+58 MTSHGIDLGAS
-67 GDTYEE
+67 YED
-73 FASKIGLHAID
+73 FANWIGLHAID

-89 TPMGADSISKDMP
+89 TPMGADSISKDMK

-217 SVFEAALTF
+217 SVFKAALNF
-226 ENQVCGGAK
+226 EQMCGGTK
-235 EYTFASLGGDIQERY
+235 EYTFAPLGGDVQERF
-250 EKWKALKGLGS
+250 EKWKALNATADNNF
-261 SYTQETASM
+261 TQETASM
-270 SPNAVYLQAINLQ
+270 SPNAVYLQARNLQ

-294 ELRWNEALNYDKNKL
+294 ELRWNEASDPKNNIDYQEVAAKL
-309 NKITAELEQEDQK
+309 VQEDQQ
-322 RRLKRSDGAYPDD
+322 RRLKRSDGAYPNN

-340 MYHANYTALMA
+340 MYHANYTASMA
-351 SDIYNNGTNK
+351 SDIYNTGTIN
-361 TIFVLFQDGRIRP
+361 TLFVLFQDGRIRP
-374 LQAPDPSI
+374 LQAPDPSV
-382 LRGGVEA
+382 LRGGWEA

-405 EGKDYTDPYE
+405 EGKEGYTDPYE

-492 KVELDNKI
+492 KVELDNEI

-518 REALKKEQERLKQL
+518 REALKKEQERLKQF
-532 GDHDAVKGSFF
+532 GDHDYVKESYMAGAI
-543 PRMYNPRYYKDFLE
+543 NPRSLAIKLMAN
-557 STTEEGVKRSDEVA
+557 TEEGAKISDEVA

-579 LEESIKKYIQALE
+579 LEESIKKYTQALE
-592 ALRTGDKVGAWGGFL
+592 ALRTGDKVGFWGGFL

-631 AHEGKMGQE
+631 AHEMGMGQE

-656 SAFHRHGEGRLYGPA
+656 SAFHRHGEGRFYGPG
-671 FGAGYSFPFTIGA
+671 FGTGYSTPFTLGA

-777 HSLLHSGL
+777 HSLLHAGL
-785 NTLVQNVSERVGTYV
+785 NTLKENVSERVGTYV
-800 LEPVAKAFGIGKISL
+800 LKPVAKAFGIGKISL
-815 RSFGEALPYNK
+815 RSFGEALPYGK
-826 TIHMIQNGAFAK
+826 TIHMIQNGAFTK

-915 TLRSVNSAY
+915 TLRSVNNAY

-1013 TIHAYAE
+1013 TVRAYAE
-1020 GRNMQTPQEYAQA
+1020 GRSMQTPQEYAQA

-1097 EQQKGALDA
+1097 EQQKGALDG
-1106 ITTDESIRRQ
+1106 ITSDESIRRQ
-1116 HANNVIRQITFE
+1116 HADSVIRQITFE

-1142 VNVKGKEKPVF
+1142 VNVKGREKPVF

-1170 ISEGNGVIEMI
+1170 VSEGNGVIEMI

-1198 RQREYDKID
+1198 RQRKYDKID

-1223 PLAGQGGILMD
+1223 PLAGQGGILID

-1242 GIKCVYND
+1242 GIKCVFND
-1250 EQGNPASVLVIDQ
+1250 EQGNPASVLVVDQ

-1289 PYLDETDDEYH
+1289 PYLDETDEEYH

-1307 EEYKL
+1307 EEYNL
-1312 ANKEQEGVSEENAQ
+1312 ANKEQEGVSEEDAQ

-1331 VTPQPTTDATEKPT
+1331 VTPQPATDATEKPT

-1357 KDVGGNAVSGRVTN
+1357 KDGSGNAVSGRVTN
-1371 LTADGVEIEFDAPY
+1371 LSADGVEIEFDAPY

-1391 RIPLAD
+1391 RIPLED
-1397 FDSGVSEIADA
+1397 FDNGVSEIADA

-1418 AVGDTEVSPQVDAT
+1418 AVGDTEVAPQVDAT
-1432 LTQVGQEDAEKPAIA
+1432 PTQVGQEDAEKSAIA
-1447 QAEQDE
+1447 QAEQE
-1453 AHKPTALERI
+1453 HKPTALERI
-1463 PRNENGE
+1463 PKDENGN
-1470 PLFEQAENPEV
+1470 PIYEQTDAETAFTGLTEE
-1481 AWDALVEFSDGNAAT
+1481 AGNVIEAE
-1496 AKEIADAMTEEKRK
+1496 EIAKSMVEDKEK
-1510 ALEKAQKLKLKGK
+1510 ALEKAKKIKLPSGVSVAEKVKAAKVRTQAIAKAQEELDKWK
-1523 TPAELLASK
+1523 AIAEVPAQQRAKVVEERIAK
-1532 QANAAELVKA
+1532 EKAEAEAKRKAEEEAKRANEEA
-1542 ESEYNHWQR
+1542 ESELNSTIE
-1551 MANVEQNRQNAIRA
+1551 NVLNTLYKKGKDYASKIFNMKFFDFAKTPDFMKHLGMTGSKFTIRYGVIARHFGKDGSHDFTQSEWEQIPHAIEHPFAITQLKNKEKGFRIYTALKTEKGEYVVVGVDVKNAGRDMEVNAIATMFGRRSNA
-1565 QQEAEA
+1565 NLSENEEVIYKSKEITPEQEALLS
-1571 RQRATERAEAERAE
+1571 RPNSDQYPAE
-1585 REAREEAERR
+1585 RE
-1595 EREALEGIPEWH
+1595 L
-1607 MDTPENARKRGA
+1607 
-1619 RRYGGQIFT
+1619 
-1628 RQEPVNGVV
+1628 
-1637 GKEVEV
+1637 
-1643 KFSQKDLPKG
+1643 
-1653 HVVVMEAEQ
+1653 
-1662 LQPSHIQGKRNPMFF
+1662 
-1677 IEEAQPK
+1677 
-1684 NRAEDVSQTAARNIA
+1684 
-1699 ENIRPQEITS
+1699 
-1709 STTAYTGAPTINTR
+1709 STDK
-1723 GEVIQGNNRSDAL
+1723 V
-1736 RYLWQNN
+1736 
-1743 LPKQQQAYKQYLLDQ
+1743 
-1758 AEQLGLDSNA
+1758 
-1768 INAMQHPVLVNQLDV
+1768 
-1783 DDAEAI
+1783 
-1789 RLGQMTAQDT
+1789 T
-1799 ESGGVERIKPK
+1799 ESAP
-1810 NVAQK
+1810 
-1815 LGDNMRTF
+1815 
-1823 ANRLLSSSDNDVTF
+1823 S
-1837 GQLVDRNGED
+1837 
-1847 VLNWMNQIGAISN
+1847 
-1860 TQYQSAFDSKG
+1860 TQEHG
-1871 KLTPE
+1871 
-1876 AKNDL
+1876 
-1881 QKVLYQAVF
+1881 
-1890 KGGSQQL
+1890 
-1897 EEMFDRLPAKA
+1897 
-1908 QRAILSTA
+1908 
-1916 FRDMDSPFAGKMLP
+1916 
-1930 EIQSSII
+1930 
-1937 AYNALM
+1937 
-1943 QDEGFASAK
+1943 
-1952 NMEEVLRAIELFKH
+1952 
-1966 QTALDDRFEQYMPAD
+1966 
-1981 NFSNFALHLAGLY
+1981 
-1994 KASDMSQTTIAS
+1994 
-2006 YFNEMY
+2006 
-2012 DLAQGKKA
+2012 
-2020 ATLFEEADTTE
+2020 
-2031 YPLAEVIKKVLGID
+2031 
-2045 YKPAKNGNNNVANG
+2045 
-2059 GADVALRN
+2059 
-2067 QESQGRQPRSNKPS
+2067 
-2081 ASGEQNQTGTESSE
+2081 
-2095 RGEGVGVSDNKQ
+2095 
-2107 GRQVDIEVNAPRK
+2107 
-2120 GDLAEAQENRPK
+2120 PK
-2132 NSTQA
+2132 NSTQ
-2137 AVENKESKP
+2137 S
-2146 VRFEA
+2146 
-2151 GRRLTKEEKKEVL
+2151 
-2164 NTLRDAFKE
+2164 
-2173 NGVPYHIE
+2173 
-2181 ESDFGKERRVYEP
+2181 
-2194 TSEDWVKSDITGRPL
+2194 
-2209 RYYITLPDGRVAHPT
+2209 
-2224 ELFPNISGREV
+2224 
-2235 TGHVNRMALLEKEA
+2235 
-2249 SELISKQL
+2249 
-2257 NGFPSEYIPTAISI
+2257 AI
-2271 LKKMQSLPHD
+2271 
-2281 VRDMGYGPYFLVSY
+2281 
-2295 DYIFNGKYYG
+2295 
-2305 NSPLFVSL
+2305 
-2313 FAHSVVKESSDAI
+2313 
-2326 EATVKVVNNSYYM
+2326 
-2339 VDALLSALKK
+2339 
-2349 KYNSTQA
+2349 
-2356 AVESASAEVETSP
+2356 ESASAEVETSP

-2412 VKMHNTY
+2412 VKMNNTY

-2496 AKIKTDGFQ
+2496 ARIKTDDFQ

-2518 AHYVIAGAADVSDN
+2518 AHYVIAGAAEVSDN
-2532 EKKPSASK
+2532 EKKSSASK
-2540 KGKPHVSKEN
+2540 KGKPRVSQED

-2563 PEEAAAFD
+2563 TEEAAAFD

-2617 YNIYIQQLHDSNT
+2617 YNTYIQQLHDSNT

-2650 TDERSQLIGQ
+2650 TDERSQLLGQ

-2682 ENSAENTDANHVGAA
+2682 ENSAENADANHVEEA
-2697 DVAENKS
+2697 DVEENES

-2768 DLKRFEAAEKKLTD
+2768 DLKHFEAAEKKLTD

-2907 DGRVDNGGSR
+2907 AGRVDNGGSR

-2931 RSTRDNAGEGSNTG
+2931 RSTRDNAGEGSNTD
-2945 ISTEEQPVG
+2945 IPTEEQPVG

-2967 TSWRT
+2967 TSGRT

-2989 ENGTRRAASESVKE
+2989 ENGTRRAASESVKD

-3135 EKKREAQRQAES
+3135 EEKREAQRQAES

-3457 DKEQTRGYSI
+3457 DKEQARGYSV

-3590 LEAGRK
+3590 LKAGRK

-3618 SACHAIIDEMKIKN
+3618 SACHAIIDEMKMKN
-3632 KPKEEIDAAR
+3632 MPKEEIDAAR

-3682 FSGQESTKVKNQA
+3682 FSGQESTKAKNQA

-3937 YNVVNKHDVIFMN
+3937 YKVVNKHDVIFMN

-4042 YRRIDLSRRKYD
+4042 YRRIDLSRRQYD

-4170 KTEEEVESDITREKM
+4170 KTAEEVESDITREKM

-4191 EEQGVAIDV
+4191 EEQGVAINV

-4209 SEQNESTTESS
+4209 SEQNESTIESS

-4252 SSMLAKAKKHGGYW
+4252 SSMLAKAKKYGGYW

-4290 TEPQADERYQKAG
+4290 TEQK
-4303 TPLTPNSAEVA
+4303 PS
-4314 LRDAIA
+4314 
-4320 DLIRKSGLDVLE
+4320 
-4332 SKVGQQVL
+4332 
-4340 DEANGRYVR
+4340 
-4349 LSAKQKRAL
+4349 
-4358 ETATIADESTNNAT
+4358 
-4372 VVSSA
+4372 
-4377 AGAKIQ
+4377 
-4383 KNLEALADSY
+4383 
-4393 KKRPNK
+4393 
-4399 ARGFITDLSRSLD
+4399 RG
-4412 LEQHEASQYGT
+4412 
-4423 FVTEN
+4423 N
-4428 GKTVTI
+4428 
-4434 RVSNH
+4434 
-4439 NARVSNFD
+4439 
-4447 RNGEIDG
+4447 
-4454 ISIVIS
+4454 
-4460 SHGNKGLN
+4460 
-4468 NDGNAHIVEFFY
+4468 
-4480 SKQSLERSEGK
+4480 
-4491 PLADIIR
+4491 
-4498 SVSTALK
+4498 
-4505 NGEFKDNTGL
+4505 
-4515 AQRQEV
+4515 
-4521 NEQTIREHRVYHGS
+4521 
-4535 GADFNHFDHS
+4535 
-4545 HMGEGQ
+4545 
-4551 GTQSFGWG
+4551 
-4559 TYVTSSKAIG
+4559 
-4569 KTYSES
+4569 
-4575 ARKKPTYLYG
+4575 
-4585 KFKMSSDEFHDYVL
+4585 
-4599 GAIVGYWNEDMLNDF
+4599 
-4614 MYNLERYG
+4614 
-4622 VTRAKDILK
+4622 
-4631 KGDLA
+4631 
-4636 QYKNLFY
+4636 
-4643 QSIGDTR
+4643 
-4650 NYAEGKIKAART
+4650 
-4662 LLSLKG
+4662 
-4668 IRIRKPKTHLY
+4668 
-4679 TVEIPEDNG
+4679 
-4688 SNYLD
+4688 
-4693 WKAEVGVRLLNKVNS
+4693 
-4708 QLEQQG
+4708 
-4714 KSLINP
+4714 
-4720 KLDKRHEF
+4720 
-4728 LSGEDLYRALSIK
+4728 
-4741 MAKDEATFIDYKA
+4741 
-4754 ASEFLSSLGLVGIK
+4754 
-4768 YPAGTI
+4768 
-4774 HGGAKEGDTNY
+4774 
-4785 VIFNEKDAKIT
+4785 
-4796 DHIRFFRTS
+4796 
-4805 NGEAYGFTVGGKIY
+4805 
-4819 IDPRIATAE
+4819 
-4828 TPIHEYAHLWAT
+4828 
-4840 AMREGNPTE
+4840 
-4849 WKNIV
+4849 
-4854 GLMKGTSV
+4854 
-4862 WAEVQ
+4862 
-4867 KLYPEL
+4867 
-4873 KNDDDI
+4873 
-4879 ADEVLAT
+4879 
-4886 FSGRRGAERLRA
+4886 
-4898 EQQKIMQ
+4898 
-4905 GDGSVFEKAAAV
+4905 
-4917 GALARVKQ
+4917 
-4925 ALSKFWKG
+4925 
-4933 VADFLGIHYTSA
+4933 
-4945 EEVADRVMKDL
+4945 
-4956 LEGVDPRKFGV
+4956 
-4967 SSNDDIRLSTSEELS
+4967 
-4982 QRYGSRWIEEQT
+4982 
-4994 NEDGRHTTQVK
+4994 
-5005 NTINSYKKFGD
+5005 
-5016 FVKRDSNGKNVSIL
+5016 
-5030 DASSGLGLGTEWM
+5030 
-5043 RENGMNVDDV
+5043 
-5053 EPYPSEN
+5053 
-5060 RIAPTYTSYN
+5060 
-5070 DIHKKYDY
+5070 
-5078 IISNAV
+5078 
-5084 LNVIP
+5084 
-5089 DDWRANVLHDMTDK
+5089 
-5103 LKKGGKLVIN
+5103 
-5113 VRSAESIRKQGK
+5113 
-5125 EGITRI
+5125 
-5131 TQDDASE
+5131 
-5138 ILVLRP
+5138 
-5144 NGSIKAYQKG
+5144 
-5154 FTKDELK
+5154 
-5161 KWCET
+5161 
-5166 ELGSDYSVEIA
+5166 
-5177 NEKNAGG
+5177 
-5184 SYDTAVVVTKNS
+5184 
-5196 ESDNILYRQG
+5196 LYRQG
-5206 EDTPHVSTSS
+5206 EELSPNYEIRIVEGDENHGFKNYKEAKSWAKSNIARTYSNEETDGKGEIRISNAAIDKYLSQSAVDKSDSKDVHLAVLKILPDVIRESVNAEQHADYKKGEDGMRNKKNGINPDVTIHRLYGAVRMNGKLYRVKVTLKENNTSKEPKSPHSYEATKIELLAGTLGNSENSLSPSTNNSITAANLLKGVEKSYDAGRFFEGYS
-5216 ESKTKAAQKA
+5216 EKSAEKTRQEKTQAAQKA

-5238 HESTE
+5238 HESAE
-5243 GFEGREA
+5243 GLEGKEA

-5323 GNGWNFRTATEEYLA
+5323 GKGWNFRTATEEYLA
-5338 GLAERTDFERMTAEE
+5338 GLAERTDFVRMTAEE

-5365 RALEFLGLKNHE
+5365 RALEFLGLKNRE

-5386 LWCSYQNLKTDVKGR
+5386 LWCSYQNLKAGEKGR

-5434 RGKLDNLQEIL
+5434 RGELDNLQEIL

-5450 ERLVTSGAHLERTAW
+5450 ERLVTSGSHLERTAW

-5538 MYVMAK
+5538 TYVMAK

-5551 YMAGKAAEEAYNRY
+5551 YMAGKAAEEAYDRY
-5565 KSIHPFGQ
+5565 KSMHPFGQ
-5573 KTLDDFI
+5573 KTLDYFI

-5609 YVDEVEADSGSLAD
+5609 YVEEVEAEAGSLAD
-5623 SLWYSIRDATKSSL
+5623 SLWDSIRAATKSSL

-5661 IPLRGFDETTSDEV
+5661 IPLRGFDEATSDEV

-5976 AKEGKSNTERLGNKI
+5976 AKEGKSKTERLGNKI

-6006 MKGAEYL
+6006 MKGSEYL

-6098 IDKNVRLHLNH
+6098 LDKNVRLHLNH

-6119 AVMLGMLSAM
+6119 AVALGMLSAM
-6129 CVPLMLSAIG
+6129 CIPLMLSAIG

-6144 YWDMPDSMRRMGI
+6144 YWDMPESMRRMGI

-6191 GSENLPA
+6191 GSENLPV
-6198 SEITFQ
+6198 SEISFQ

-6409 NSVKSQFDNARSYIG
+6409 NSVKSQFDNAKSYIG

-6433 DHAQMLVRKMMTE
+6433 DHAQMLVQKMMTE

-6457 EEADKKIGRIQSE
+6457 EEADEKIGRIQSE

-6476 ESLSKVEE
+6476 ETLSKVEE

>member
-1 MENTEDKR
+1 MEDKK
-9 PISSDKYSTALYNT
+9 PVSSDKWTEALYET

-52 KEVYDF
+52 KDVYDD
-58 MKKGGVDYI
+58 MTSHGLDLGA
-67 GDTYEE
+67 TYEE

-89 TPMGADSISKDMP
+89 TPMGADSISKDMKP
-102 PVEVTPT
+102 MEVTPT

-124 EAVSEN
+124 DAVSEN

-180 DLKKKAYQ
+180 DLKKEAYQ

-492 KVELDNKI
+492 KVELDNEI

-518 REALKKEQERLKQL
+518 REALKKEQERLKQF
-532 GDHDAVKGSFF
+532 GDHDYVKESYMAGAI
-543 PRMYNPRYYKDFLE
+543 NPRSLAIKLMAN
-557 STTEEGVKRSDEVA
+557 TEEGAKISDEVA

-579 LEESIKKYIQALE
+579 LEESIKKYTQALE
-592 ALRTGDKVGAWGGFL
+592 ALRTGDKVGFWGGFL

-631 AHEGKMGQE
+631 AHEMGMGQE

-656 SAFHRHGEGRLYGPA
+656 SAFHRYGEGRFYGPG
-671 FGAGYSFPFTIGA
+671 FGTGYSTPFTLGA

-702 SRMAAKYGTNWL
+702 SRMAAKYGTNWF

-743 ISDAAIEKM
+743 VSDAAIEKM

-777 HSLLHSGL
+777 HSLLHAGL
-785 NTLVQNVSERVGTYV
+785 NTLKENVSERVGTYV
-800 LEPVAKAFGIGKISL
+800 LTPVAKAFGIGKISL
-815 RSFGEALPYNK
+815 RSFGEALPYGK

-915 TLRSVNSAY
+915 TLRSVNNAY

-1066 EQLKKGVEAAKEK
+1066 EQLKKGVEVAKEN

-1097 EQQKGALDA
+1097 EQQKGAMDG
-1106 ITTDESIRRQ
+1106 ITSDESIRRQ
-1116 HANNVIRQITFE
+1116 HADSVIRQITFE
-1128 NEADSEGGSGKIIL
+1128 NEADSEGGSGKVIL
-1142 VNVKGKEKPVF
+1142 VNVKGREKPVF

-1170 ISEGNGVIEMI
+1170 VSEGNGVIEMI

-1242 GIKCVYND
+1242 GIKCVFND
-1250 EQGNPASVLVIDQ
+1250 EQGNPASVLVVDQ

-1289 PYLDETDDEYH
+1289 PYLDETDEEYR

-1307 EEYKL
+1307 EEYNL
-1312 ANKEQEGVSEENAQ
+1312 ANKEQEGVSEEDAQ

-1331 VTPQPTTDATEKPT
+1331 VTPQPATDATEKPT

-1357 KDVGGNAVSGRVTN
+1357 KDGSGNAVSGRVTN
-1371 LTADGVEIEFDAPY
+1371 LSADGVEIEFDAPY

-1397 FDSGVSEIADA
+1397 FDNGVSEIADA

-1418 AVGDTEVSPQVDAT
+1418 AVGDTEVVPQVDAT
-1432 LTQVGQEDAEKPAIA
+1432 PTQVGQNEIDESEKARQARINSSEYKYDKEMRVYGYTGHLYDYRNGVAIYLDEEGNPLIYLAAQNDNTYIGLFRDDSGMWSTKMENASNDKTVFKGLISAVMDMLPEGAKFYEHSNVSVDGLRVFAQQLNHGFKVSDETYECGLNGEDKANVLGSKFKGNGKFVSIEHATEADLEYLKGVLKPYMEALGRTTDDIRLNEDGKVLLTLPILIKEGTNA
-1447 QAEQDE
+1447 KAGEDVSASDVSNTQKNPTRPIHESASDEVDTKPTGTQDE

-1463 PRNENGE
+1463 PRSENGE

-1510 ALEKAQKLKLKGK
+1510 ALEKARKLKLKGK
-1523 TPAELLASK
+1523 TPAEMLASK
-1532 QANAAELVKA
+1532 QANAAELAKA

-1571 RQRATERAEAERAE
+1571 RQRATERAEAEKAE

-1823 ANRLLSSSDNDVTF
+1823 ANRLLSSSDNDATF

-1916 FRDMDSPFAGKMLP
+1916 FRDMDSPFAGKMLS

-1952 NMEEVLRAIELFKH
+1952 NMEEVLRAIEIFKH

-2067 QESQGRQPRSNKPS
+2067 QEGQGRQPRSNKPS

-2095 RGEGVGVSDNKQ
+2095 RGEGVGVSDNEQ

-2120 GDLAEAQENRPK
+2120 GDLAETQENRPK
-2132 NSTQA
+2132 
-2137 AVENKESKP
+2137 
-2146 VRFEA
+2146 
-2151 GRRLTKEEKKEVL
+2151 
-2164 NTLRDAFKE
+2164 
-2173 NGVPYHIE
+2173 
-2181 ESDFGKERRVYEP
+2181 
-2194 TSEDWVKSDITGRPL
+2194 
-2209 RYYITLPDGRVAHPT
+2209 
-2224 ELFPNISGREV
+2224 
-2235 TGHVNRMALLEKEA
+2235 
-2249 SELISKQL
+2249 
-2257 NGFPSEYIPTAISI
+2257 
-2271 LKKMQSLPHD
+2271 
-2281 VRDMGYGPYFLVSY
+2281 
-2295 DYIFNGKYYG
+2295 
-2305 NSPLFVSL
+2305 
-2313 FAHSVVKESSDAI
+2313 
-2326 EATVKVVNNSYYM
+2326 
-2339 VDALLSALKK
+2339 
-2349 KYNSTQA
+2349 NSTQA

-2412 VKMHNTY
+2412 VKMNNTY

-2432 IDVFLAEDMDKWD
+2432 IDVFLAEDIDKWD

-2462 EHKVMLGFNSM
+2462 EHKVMLGFNST

-2496 AKIKTDGFQ
+2496 ARIKTDDFQ

-2532 EKKPSASK
+2532 KRKPSASK
-2540 KGKPHVSKEN
+2540 KGKPRVSKED

-2563 PEEAAAFD
+2563 PEEATAFD

-2576 MKDSELLAY
+2576 MEDSELLAY

-2617 YNIYIQQLHDSNT
+2617 YNTYIQQLHDSNT

-2757 NGATTSIQSDE
+2757 NGAATSIQSDE
-2768 DLKRFEAAEKKLTD
+2768 DLKRFETAEKKLTD

-2907 DGRVDNGGSR
+2907 AGRVDNGGSR

-2967 TSWRT
+2967 TSGRT

-3135 EKKREAQRQAES
+3135 EEKREAQRQAES

-3361 ENPNEMD
+3361 ENPNEID

-3457 DKEQTRGYSI
+3457 DKEQARGYSV

-3590 LEAGRK
+3590 LKAGRK

-3618 SACHAIIDEMKIKN
+3618 SACHAIIDEMKMKN
-3632 KPKEEIDAAR
+3632 MPKEEIDAAR

-3682 FSGQESTKVKNQA
+3682 FSGQESTKEKNQA

-4066 QMPSRTIDEK
+4066 QMPSRTIDKK

-4170 KTEEEVESDITREKM
+4170 KTAEEVESDITREKM

-4191 EEQGVAIDV
+4191 EEQGVAINV

-4320 DLIRKSGLDVLE
+4320 DLLRKSGLDVIDHE
-4332 SKVGQQVL
+4332 VGQQVL
-4340 DEANGRYVR
+4340 DEANRDELRMSLNDNREYEGKTSKERSDIQYKKAKELLSALHEAGFKGFEISRSITPFGVSTYIQGDLGLKFRISDHGVSSFGRIFGEEHISLNTSSEYVVQLAKDRKKDINAQAEKYKKERAIKEEREKRANEKWNRIKANFEGMVFKRNDRTYQDYDTFSNSISTNRQNGHKYQRRYVM
-4349 LSAKQKRAL
+4349 Q
-4358 ETATIADESTNNAT
+4358 TAI
-4372 VVSSA
+4372 
-4377 AGAKIQ
+4377 
-4383 KNLEALADSY
+4383 
-4393 KKRPNK
+4393 
-4399 ARGFITDLSRSLD
+4399 
-4412 LEQHEASQYGT
+4412 
-4423 FVTEN
+4423 
-4428 GKTVTI
+4428 GK
-4434 RVSNH
+4434 
-4439 NARVSNFD
+4439 
-4447 RNGEIDG
+4447 
-4454 ISIVIS
+4454 
-4460 SHGNKGLN
+4460 
-4468 NDGNAHIVEFFY
+4468 
-4480 SKQSLERSEGK
+4480 
-4491 PLADIIR
+4491 
-4498 SVSTALK
+4498 
-4505 NGEFKDNTGL
+4505 
-4515 AQRQEV
+4515 
-4521 NEQTIREHRVYHGS
+4521 S
-4535 GADFNHFDHS
+4535 GADTAYRYEWAEPADVDEYGVATNIGSDRPSLEFIEAYDEADTAPIIREQRLTNTRLYNPRASISPVRGQWTKDKILRRLKDIGGSRKGLITAAKIISEFDS
-4545 HMGEGQ
+4545 PEELEAHMYYH
-4551 GTQSFGWG
+4551 GTQYGG
-4559 TYVTSSKAIG
+4559 RAL
-4569 KTYSES
+4569 
-4575 ARKKPTYLYG
+4575 KPSIL
-4585 KFKMSSDEFHDYVL
+4585 MSDRD
-4599 GAIVGYWNEDMLNDF
+4599 I
-4614 MYNLERYG
+4614 ERYG
-4622 VTRAKDILK
+4622 GGGYGVKYWGISVSKSKKVASNFSQGEGVRIYPIILCKSAKVVEINGVEDAEDLDEYIEQLWKDGVDAVWIGKGEQELCVLNPNAIVNIGRADHYRYYKLGSEENPLKIIDKEGIAKLYHDAKAFIQAYKKSPKKPLMPSLFEESNNGELEYKPKDKYEAEMREYEQK
-4631 KGDLA
+4631 KDEYLNSDEYREWEKA
-4636 QYKNLFY
+4636 
-4643 QSIGDTR
+4643 R
-4650 NYAEGKIKAART
+4650 EYAE
-4662 LLSLKG
+4662 
-4668 IRIRKPKTHLY
+4668 
-4679 TVEIPEDNG
+4679 EN
-4688 SNYLD
+4688 
-4693 WKAEVGVRLLNKVNS
+4693 
-4708 QLEQQG
+4708 
-4714 KSLINP
+4714 
-4720 KLDKRHEF
+4720 
-4728 LSGEDLYRALSIK
+4728 
-4741 MAKDEATFIDYKA
+4741 
-4754 ASEFLSSLGLVGIK
+4754 
-4768 YPAGTI
+4768 
-4774 HGGAKEGDTNY
+4774 
-4785 VIFNEKDAKIT
+4785 
-4796 DHIRFFRTS
+4796 IRFFRTS

-4967 SSNDDIRLSTSEELS
+4967 SGVLRESIRLPKTEYAKVAHAIATNKGFKKAGMNYVFTDNNYYIYTGKKNGDFSVHYGLPIEGNENVIEKLSKGIDNGTIRNTRSLHSVVEGMRGKQNDDYSHNADVER
-4982 QRYGSRWIEEQT
+4982 RYKGSKRA
-4994 NEDGRHTTQVK
+4994 
-5005 NTINSYKKFGD
+5005 GD
-5016 FVKRDSNGKNVSIL
+5016 MALRQPTDSRGSVG
-5030 DASSGLGLGTEWM
+5030 DLGTELHKGASAEYTDRGTG
-5043 RENGMNVDDV
+5043 REAGRVDD
-5053 EPYPSEN
+5053 N
-5060 RIAPTYTSYN
+5060 
-5070 DIHKKYDY
+5070 
-5078 IISNAV
+5078 
-5084 LNVIP
+5084 
-5089 DDWRANVLHDMTDK
+5089 
-5103 LKKGGKLVIN
+5103 
-5113 VRSAESIRKQGK
+5113 
-5125 EGITRI
+5125 
-5131 TQDDASE
+5131 
-5138 ILVLRP
+5138 
-5144 NGSIKAYQKG
+5144 
-5154 FTKDELK
+5154 
-5161 KWCET
+5161 
-5166 ELGSDYSVEIA
+5166 
-5177 NEKNAGG
+5177 
-5184 SYDTAVVVTKNS
+5184 
-5196 ESDNILYRQG
+5196 LYRQG
-5206 EDTPHVSTSS
+5206 EDTPHTATSS
-5216 ESKTKAAQKA
+5216 ESKSQSAQKA

-5238 HESTE
+5238 HESVE
-5243 GFEGREA
+5243 GLEGKEA
-5250 TAKGWYDTRTGQ
+5250 TAKGWYDTQTGQ

-5323 GNGWNFRTATEEYLA
+5323 GKGWNFRTATEEYLA

-5353 RGLFATLRRLFN
+5353 RGLFATIRRLFN
-5365 RALEFLGLKNHE
+5365 HALEFLGLKNHE

-5386 LWCSYQNLKTDVKGR
+5386 LWCSYQNLKTGEKGR

-5434 RGKLDNLQEIL
+5434 RGELDNLQEIL

-5450 ERLVTSGAHLERTAW
+5450 ERLVTRGSHLERTAW

-5538 MYVMAK
+5538 TYVMAK

-5551 YMAGKAAEEAYNRY
+5551 YMAGKAAEEAYDRY
-5565 KSIHPFGQ
+5565 KSMHPFGQ

-5609 YVDEVEADSGSLAD
+5609 YVEEVEAEAGSLAD
-5623 SLWYSIRDATKSSL
+5623 SLWDSIRAATKSSL

-5790 MEEKVKAEPDTYALA
+5790 MEEKVKDEPDTYALA

-5928 NGNTLDMSNP
+5928 NDNILDMSNP

-5957 MKGVERYKGEI
+5957 MRGVERYKGEI

-5976 AKEGKSNTERLGNKI
+5976 AKEGKSKIERLGNKV

-6030 QSGRSMEQSIMDAK
+6030 QMGRSMEQSIMDAK

-6098 IDKNVRLHLNH
+6098 LDKNVRLHLNH

-6119 AVMLGMLSAM
+6119 AVTLGMLSAM
-6129 CVPLMLSAIG
+6129 CIPLMLSAIG

-6433 DHAQMLVRKMMTE
+6433 DHAQMLVQKMMTE
-6446 CARAVEDSKTQ
+6446 CARAVENSKTQ
-6457 EEADKKIGRIQSE
+6457 EEADEKIGRIQSE

-6476 ESLSKVEE
+6476 ETLSKVEE